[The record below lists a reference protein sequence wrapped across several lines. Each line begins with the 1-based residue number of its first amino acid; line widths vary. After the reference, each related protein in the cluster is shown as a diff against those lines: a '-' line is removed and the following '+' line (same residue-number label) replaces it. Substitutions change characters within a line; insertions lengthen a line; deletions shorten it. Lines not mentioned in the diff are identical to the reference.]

1 MELYDS
7 ARYGSVFNSIF
18 LSTEKS
24 ESGEHGTAGSKKDPK
39 AKQLQLLLEPNL
51 DRYEIASNASRFAVY
66 HAVRSIVLER
76 ETTTRATVS
85 SMRIIDTALDEPKSV
100 GRGDSGATQR
110 VPQIVLAGL
119 DSLYGI
125 IAETRQS
132 QPRIATKA
140 LRSLYDILQGQDPEG
155 MRHEP
160 DAVFGPLFD
169 LLLELSTVSSGPSAA
184 NGAWSSLACSTLLSL
199 AIAKGDTGRI
209 VRAVAAIL
217 MNSVYGSSTSG
228 NTSTTS
234 GGTVQMPQ
242 SVAKLQRTIFSM
254 ATGRATIADY
264 FRCGVPRGS
273 LIGEFRLPLESSTVH
288 SVASDGKFLYLV
300 TVKGLLKIGSGF
312 NGTQEGLIYG
322 AVTISNAKNELPG
335 WIGYSGGKLYYGRI
349 SKMMASSSGWTFQ
362 LYDPTTLTALGT
374 VQTAPIPAFQR
385 RYGQLFSDGDAICW
399 LGAVSDSIRDSTELD
414 DQEEDILVVKQLY
427 PPVATGPNNSSTSAG
442 GQPTGGESRPELRL
456 KLAKNRY
463 HTYGWAAFEEELVE
477 NGSMAA
483 PPPPPASIAPMPVLE
498 SNPTGAAIQSIS
510 CGKEFGLVLVDDGKV
525 LYWGRGTALGLKTSP
540 NVAGGAVG
548 CVMSAPK
555 ATVSMKLSELT
566 ALPKGVSCFRQVA
579 VGHEANHGLLLTGD
593 GTVYFTGTAKRGED
607 GELAKTNRRQPKA
620 IKPKRLNKLDGQTIT
635 FVACNNGT
643 SAFVTK
649 DGKLI
654 MYGKDTNYCE
664 PNGVVG
670 GLTDVVIRKV
680 ALGKAHCVAVDALGQ
695 LYTFGLNNK
704 GQCGRKFQRERN
716 VDELVTTNNQA
727 NAGTLTNGT
736 GAQTHPNALNTTN
749 STCNACH
756 SAPSAAAAHATD
768 PPVASSAAKC
778 GCGCGCCCHCG
789 NSGGTAGV
797 AGTANPIAATSN
809 DADTPRIVPVP
820 PQRVELPQHTGNG
833 DGRQRPPVVT
843 QIACGQ
849 HHSLVLT
856 SAGEVYSFGSNQYGQ
871 LGTGDLQA
879 PAGGRPHLVRFPNGA
894 GTIVSVAAGSN
905 HSVVLTSRGAVYTF
919 GNYHKGQLGR
929 EAPGGGGRTDGAG
942 EGNFFWHCA
951 PVAIESFGP
960 GTGRRASFIAASG
973 DQTYIKVE
981 ESLINGA
988 ALAKYSVT
996 ADRSTILLIPNNQS
1010 HLGGSIT
1017 IDRRTGHCRAHRM
1030 NQFDARVELN
1040 AGAQA
1045 GLKEAYR
1052 RNRWHF
1058 SFTLDPLFNVLWGYD
1073 AIRKRMLIFNPIA
1086 SELFRRKS
1094 KQQRKPSTQRAHEQ
1108 PSSCQVDGG
1117 EKGDPARYGTH
1128 ESLSVL
1134 SPEIALPQRWNGCEV
1149 PRFQLAL
1156 NLLACLDVLTE
1167 ATERLGATGQ
1177 WPPFEPT
1184 LDAGGS
1190 SSSPL
1195 DGNVNVNA
1203 SDWFT
1208 GSRSGAAF
1216 GSASGR
1222 QVKLCDL
1229 PPEDDL
1235 QEDDLP
1241 EHRSVLLT
1249 PTFGSGSI
1257 DEEVPAIPV
1266 LNRWNIGNADMS
1278 GNGFSPSNVASEGRF
1293 PFRTGR
1299 TKGSTS
1305 EQRIASTSN
1314 VQYRRKKGGG
1324 HATPSGGAAGSNQTL
1339 SSSCTE
1345 ESVIALCPISRR
1357 FATGVNRETFESLT
1371 ALLSWAWN
1379 AFRNLSGEQKRG
1391 GGGMK
1396 TFTTNPMTT
1405 NNAGLIGEAK
1415 LIVRLSF
1422 ICRVCLRLLRRY
1434 LNAIYHPTGSRS
1446 SEDDTDA
1453 HIEDQFR
1460 SDFSNP
1466 FGNPSHPTT
1475 GSPMSS
1481 STAHPMASSMTGT
1494 HQSLAMAVV
1503 EIRTLLIDILADRVT
1518 LPVMERSMRR
1528 RVCKAKREVLGECHR
1543 TFVRCFDIFYPTPPL
1558 KWEVLCRRL
1567 LLLRESDPGGIH
1579 AGPKP
1584 HVDRYRYSYGS
1595 SSSGGGTERC
1605 SGRLLLSAILAGLCQ
1620 PSVNLR
1626 VTFSI
1631 LMSSPAQAVPTGSAS
1646 TSRPQSTGSGALL
1659 ISRNRDLLASLIE
1672 QMTSTVGSGGTN
1684 SGGDAGGQSGVVG
1697 VPHLPDWH
1705 FRDVLELL
1713 LELVSDPVRR
1723 KLDRIGRHRRRGSS
1737 SSGSSNSNTSS
1748 ASSCRSSEG
1757 VEYDYELD
1765 DDEATDVT
1773 EGDGA
1778 PFPYRADEYDSEQG
1792 DGGKGWPMAK
1802 GYRHESLTEGDS
1814 EGEDEDSDQDEGQ
1827 DDDQNQERLLIRNG
1841 CRLLAKLLSEIIHHG
1856 CDPVDRERGERG
1868 GDQEETTQQP
1878 ATDLMVP
1885 PMAPMGGSNRLFST
1899 GSRFGKVD
1907 LGKTWNT
1914 GNFGPDAIA
1923 FTVDRAG
1930 ISIVGACVY
1939 SGSGSYE
1946 YQLELLYDSHHSTH
1960 SHTYSHSHRWE
1971 VLESIVGSYDQTAVR
1986 QHMAELRFN
1995 RAVLLKENHRYALRL
2010 CSQGA
2015 RTLSGDCGQSSL
2027 RGPCGTVTFRFY
2039 PCDLSFNGTT
2049 PARGQIPAILYYCT
2063 PVGGVAGF
2071 PHGGT
2076 NVANGRELGNCRTQ
2090 ARDLALEVARAIVGR
2105 CRELLTVAHE
2115 LALWTSAS
2123 PGMRAPSSSETSS
2136 TPSSS
2141 ASSGVIGGTAVGV
2154 MGAAG
2159 ASAVVGGGVAID
2171 SEHNITP
2178 IEEHM
2183 DVGATGLVGVLASN
2197 TAATTIERT
2206 RRTIGKVL
2214 PKGLLETLRGSSGT
2228 AGTPYDPYEIDS
2240 ASEATVGGI
2249 GGGVSGSGGAGSAG
2263 GSGGAAA
2270 AAAGVGMSAAN
2281 GNEMELPAGAASMVL
2296 AVPIRKRT
2304 VWDLFRARTTRS
2316 PSVVNC
2322 LFRYLLPLTLAQ
2334 LERCIRMDLKV
2345 SVEVLSMVQE
2355 ILPPITAL
2363 NELRRQRGSVG
2374 KCFAHMTHSSG
2385 PAGNGTTITS
2395 SATSMNTTSQHYCI
2409 LESDHPYKTAS
2420 LTAYR
2425 VRFPATVR
2433 WMCLTFDAQ
2442 CGTVQEE
2449 DRVKVKIPNRRSG
2462 SGSEKDSLDDWCTVR
2477 MYNTPARWA
2486 YGGPGRAMVLP
2497 GREVE
2502 ISLESCST
2510 YVNEPKQ
2517 QSYGFKCLVIGY
2529 ENADQ
2534 VPAGDHVDAQGIM
2547 EHAGAGTAAGGTL
2560 IALEHELAHL
2570 GGRCARNLLRKE
2582 LRFDDDPD
2590 DRLTEPEAATLE
2602 RYGTTLLAKGLM
2614 VPDAMLTIRNA
2625 LDCHLP
2631 VLEKNYEKQFLRDF
2645 IYVAAG
2651 SPGARLAAWLQPES
2665 RLDPSRCEIKIIS
2678 PQTPPLR
2685 AGWPS
2690 HFRLETRDQYGEE
2703 IFVPGIKIEVKA
2715 SLRRDTSV
2723 SAITPKVSPGTPTA
2737 ASTATAVPPS
2747 VPYEPTYKEK
2757 EKSCLQ
2763 AISAMRPYHGY
2774 SFEELRLYAA
2784 SVSSASTTTT
2794 ATTEILTANDLGKN
2808 KYGFVWT
2815 PMVAGAYELTLQI
2828 DGVPVVVEDEEEI
2841 YRLEVI
2847 DAGGAGGG
2855 AGGGGGG
2862 AGAGGTC
2869 AGGSGASGGL
2879 PKMLNGDKGLVSV
2892 GQGLKKVHPPTKL
2905 RKFLAKNSAG
2915 LRVRLHPTL
2924 QSEQIGVVRPNGIVA
2939 YGDEMENDDG
2949 VWVRLTAESIR
2960 EHCPASWFPVEAWC
2974 LQYNQHLG
2982 KTLLHPIVDT
2992 CTTKVLLEHTAA
3004 KEEPSVVD
3012 DTVEDI
3018 EADDDCEGEGEGE
3031 ENENTINYGDFR
3043 KAATAALSEV
3053 VGGGAKALQKWFH
3066 RSGTEGSMMDET
3078 GPNKSPHHQPPS
3090 AGLSQQ
3096 QQPQSNAQT
3105 QPQQPDLQQQSFQ
3118 QHLPKRAL
3126 SPSVAETLRAVFAAF
3141 LWHEGLVHDAMA
3153 CASFLKFHPTISKTA
3168 GIGLGPGAVG
3178 MANQSSELP
3187 IPAVLTREQKVL
3199 QRHSVEFSN
3208 ATLDALERSGNRCI
3222 MNRRHRGIGGGFAAL
3237 DGSNGQSSSVGSS
3250 AVPPVALR
3258 CLVHLWD
3265 QLGSNFVQ
3273 LVETNSNDKRN
3284 DDGKECG
3291 PIPGTGSGTGTVAIA
3306 PSSGAPLVASKSGLT
3321 LAATA
3326 GTGTTAAAA
3335 STTAPANGAAA
3346 DGSYCEL
3353 CRTILHSIPVT
3364 YHMRLAHPGCGRPA
3378 GGQGYNSNGVYCE
3391 GWAGDCGDGGHGVSS
3406 WYLLCE
3412 ACRKRYEGT
3421 TPVPLP
3427 VGPQAALSAAA
3438 ERRNEP
3444 PRSTLPSELFAMM
3457 KENAFFLLDLA
3468 PVESSACSGNAAGS
3482 SEASLTEVTDAS
3494 EWPTPSDRPACLSTF
3509 VDSEGAVQTTARF
3522 PSDGTP
3528 GSCYLP
3534 LSGGKFHRSVSMGQ
3548 GAGPSVV
3555 LRRRQRREDERS
3567 DANLLNH
3574 PSENLRRLVPM
3585 DVGAS
3590 LGGGGGGGGVDA
3602 AAATNSVQTGLLGRP
3617 AMVFILER
3625 HNLER
3630 LRRLLI
3636 RQLRRSLCHRYSL
3649 QGFNWLVRQLTEP
3662 IGLHDVMWWFV
3673 SALTTCD
3680 TDADPTDA
3688 DSELGL
3694 EHPAS
3699 SCEGH
3704 LGRGISRAL
3713 HAFLSTVSE
3722 LTLHFPLGSP
3732 LQRMAVQCFGLRFV
3746 PSDHQFLHRVNV
3758 FGNISRIL
3766 SKAEEEEERALEAQ
3780 SVRDHLLGGSD
3791 EAPIEVT
3798 LFQDVTDLYELTVSS
3813 RPALAQAL
3821 LDNST
3826 ETFWESDEEDRGK
3839 PKTIELIPGGRAA
3852 GSAAPGNGCQLTL
3865 IAVHVD
3871 NSRDVACKVT
3881 SLLLYGGSHLNSVTG
3896 TGELSLL
3903 RTIEIDP
3910 TACAWQTIPIA
3921 SSANGNTPTSGHYRL
3936 EIRGPDATLR
3946 IRQVKLYG
3954 TRTGHSAPAPI
3965 PTPRQVQS
3973 RLCEQETLRVFRLL
3987 TGQVFGKLLEE
3998 TSTLIG
4004 NGGNGAAAGGNGAGA
4019 NANSSSNGDACS
4031 TELSPLPSL
4040 SESIHDL
4047 REHAVGILFSRRKL
4061 SHLQK
4066 QIIVHVVQAIERET
4080 VKARDAWELLVA
4092 GEPANTATTYN
4103 DAYCFEML
4111 SMVLALSGSSVGRTY
4126 LSQQHHLLKDL
4137 LSLAHTGSDRVQRQV
4152 TALIRRILPELPS
4165 DGAAHSTADSAI
4177 TTNHSVDTDSE
4188 ALLDVL
4194 LALIAKSLQVQVK
4207 VKNGSN
4213 GNHQSASAAAA
4224 APPSSLG
4231 TTVVSLGSVTSS
4243 SSASQTLATGTGSVS
4258 RLQRYRWYLRGSI
4271 AAKQAESIIALV
4283 RDMASGK
4290 LSERWATACRAA
4302 VASCLLNVTQLE
4314 EEFRRSADA
4323 CIRTATLWLAL
4334 AALCVIDREQI
4345 DRLSSNQWHRQSE
4358 SNRPLCSN
4366 HDDEVTYAVLNCAL
4380 CGSLCA
4386 DCDRV
4391 LHLNRRARSHHRA
4404 VCKEEQDAIRVE
4416 LHESCGRA
4424 KLYWLWAVVDS
4435 RTLKGMLEFRGHDPA
4450 AGCATVPVTATG
4462 VGVCRFCGATGSSG
4476 LLALG
4481 NICPDAQ
4488 CQEYGAVS
4496 CTKVHQRC
4504 GHACGGILNEG
4515 QCLPCLV
4522 PNCQSE
4528 AGVVD
4533 PPGGQYAQPRL
4544 TQDGEDMC
4552 MICFTETLGTAPSIQ
4567 LRCGHVFHYHC
4578 CKTVLMRRWN
4588 GPRISFGFAQCPI
4601 CKVDIEHPSLEPFL
4615 APIVALRQDVKRKAL
4630 MRLEYE
4636 GLAKAVTADGTDPTR
4651 YAMERYAYY
4660 VCSQCGKAYYGGEAR
4675 CDAELG
4681 ENFNPQEL
4689 VCGGCS
4695 DVSKAKMCPKHGMDF
4710 LEYKCRY
4717 CCSVAVFF
4725 CFGTT
4730 HFCDT
4735 CHDDFQRLTNLPKGK
4750 LPRCPAGPKAT
4761 QLTGEE
4767 CPLHVVHPPTGEE
4780 FALGCGICRNA
4791 QTF

>member
-18 LSTEKS
+18 LSTETS
-24 ESGEHGTAGSKKDPK
+24 ESGEHGSAGSKKDPK

-100 GRGDSGATQR
+100 GRGESGATQR

-160 DAVFGPLFD
+160 DVVFGPLFD

-217 MNSVYGSSTSG
+217 MNSVYGSSSTGG
-228 NTSTTS
+228 NSSTTS

-349 SKMMASSSGWTFQ
+349 SKMLASSSGWTFQ
-362 LYDPTTLTALGT
+362 LYDPATLTALGT

-483 PPPPPASIAPMPVLE
+483 PPPPPPASIAPMPVLE

-736 GAQTHPNALNTTN
+736 GAQTHPNALNSTN

-756 SAPSAAAAHATD
+756 SAPSVAAAHATD
-768 PPVASSAAKC
+768 PPVAASAAKC

-833 DGRQRPPVVT
+833 DARQRPPIVT

-929 EAPGGGGRTDGAG
+929 EAPGGGDRMDGAG

-1086 SELFRRKS
+1086 SELYRRKS

-1134 SPEIALPQRWNGCEV
+1134 SPEIALPQRWNGSEV

-1208 GSRSGAAF
+1208 GSRSGGAF

-1229 PPEDDL
+1229 PPEDDP
-1235 QEDDLP
+1235 QEEDLP

-1305 EQRIASTSN
+1305 EQRIGSTSN

-1324 HATPSGGAAGSNQTL
+1324 QATPSGGAAGGNQTL
-1339 SSSCTE
+1339 GSSCTE
-1345 ESVIALCPISRR
+1345 ESVVALCPISRR

-1466 FGNPSHPTT
+1466 FGNTSHPTT

-1765 DDEATDVT
+1765 DDEATDVA
-1773 EGDGA
+1773 EGDGG

-1814 EGEDEDSDQDEGQ
+1814 DGEDEDSDQDEGQ

-1868 GDQEETTQQP
+1868 GDQEEATQQP

-2249 GGGVSGSGGAGSAG
+2249 GGGVSGSGGVGSAG

-2363 NELRRQRGSVG
+2363 NELRWQRGSVG

-2385 PAGNGTTITS
+2385 PVGNGTTITS

-2449 DRVKVKIPNRRSG
+2449 DRVKVKIPIRRSG
-2462 SGSEKDSLDDWCTVR
+2462 SGSDKDSLDDWCTVR

-2547 EHAGAGTAAGGTL
+2547 EHAGAGTGAGGTL

-2631 VLEKNYEKQFLRDF
+2631 VL
-2645 IYVAAG
+2645 
-2651 SPGARLAAWLQPES
+2651 
-2665 RLDPSRCEIKIIS
+2665 
-2678 PQTPPLR
+2678 
-2685 AGWPS
+2685 
-2690 HFRLETRDQYGEE
+2690 
-2703 IFVPGIKIEVKA
+2703 
-2715 SLRRDTSV
+2715 
-2723 SAITPKVSPGTPTA
+2723 
-2737 ASTATAVPPS
+2737 
-2747 VPYEPTYKEK
+2747 
-2757 EKSCLQ
+2757 
-2763 AISAMRPYHGY
+2763 
-2774 SFEELRLYAA
+2774 
-2784 SVSSASTTTT
+2784 
-2794 ATTEILTANDLGKN
+2794 
-2808 KYGFVWT
+2808 
-2815 PMVAGAYELTLQI
+2815 
-2828 DGVPVVVEDEEEI
+2828 
-2841 YRLEVI
+2841 
-2847 DAGGAGGG
+2847 
-2855 AGGGGGG
+2855 
-2862 AGAGGTC
+2862 
-2869 AGGSGASGGL
+2869 
-2879 PKMLNGDKGLVSV
+2879 
-2892 GQGLKKVHPPTKL
+2892 
-2905 RKFLAKNSAG
+2905 
-2915 LRVRLHPTL
+2915 
-2924 QSEQIGVVRPNGIVA
+2924 
-2939 YGDEMENDDG
+2939 
-2949 VWVRLTAESIR
+2949 
-2960 EHCPASWFPVEAWC
+2960 
-2974 LQYNQHLG
+2974 
-2982 KTLLHPIVDT
+2982 
-2992 CTTKVLLEHTAA
+2992 
-3004 KEEPSVVD
+3004 
-3012 DTVEDI
+3012 
-3018 EADDDCEGEGEGE
+3018 
-3031 ENENTINYGDFR
+3031 
-3043 KAATAALSEV
+3043 
-3053 VGGGAKALQKWFH
+3053 
-3066 RSGTEGSMMDET
+3066 
-3078 GPNKSPHHQPPS
+3078 
-3090 AGLSQQ
+3090 
-3096 QQPQSNAQT
+3096 
-3105 QPQQPDLQQQSFQ
+3105 
-3118 QHLPKRAL
+3118 
-3126 SPSVAETLRAVFAAF
+3126 
-3141 LWHEGLVHDAMA
+3141 
-3153 CASFLKFHPTISKTA
+3153 
-3168 GIGLGPGAVG
+3168 
-3178 MANQSSELP
+3178 
-3187 IPAVLTREQKVL
+3187 
-3199 QRHSVEFSN
+3199 
-3208 ATLDALERSGNRCI
+3208 
-3222 MNRRHRGIGGGFAAL
+3222 
-3237 DGSNGQSSSVGSS
+3237 
-3250 AVPPVALR
+3250 
-3258 CLVHLWD
+3258 
-3265 QLGSNFVQ
+3265 
-3273 LVETNSNDKRN
+3273 
-3284 DDGKECG
+3284 
-3291 PIPGTGSGTGTVAIA
+3291 
-3306 PSSGAPLVASKSGLT
+3306 
-3321 LAATA
+3321 
-3326 GTGTTAAAA
+3326 
-3335 STTAPANGAAA
+3335 
-3346 DGSYCEL
+3346 
-3353 CRTILHSIPVT
+3353 
-3364 YHMRLAHPGCGRPA
+3364 
-3378 GGQGYNSNGVYCE
+3378 
-3391 GWAGDCGDGGHGVSS
+3391 
-3406 WYLLCE
+3406 
-3412 ACRKRYEGT
+3412 
-3421 TPVPLP
+3421 
-3427 VGPQAALSAAA
+3427 
-3438 ERRNEP
+3438 
-3444 PRSTLPSELFAMM
+3444 
-3457 KENAFFLLDLA
+3457 
-3468 PVESSACSGNAAGS
+3468 
-3482 SEASLTEVTDAS
+3482 
-3494 EWPTPSDRPACLSTF
+3494 
-3509 VDSEGAVQTTARF
+3509 
-3522 PSDGTP
+3522 
-3528 GSCYLP
+3528 
-3534 LSGGKFHRSVSMGQ
+3534 
-3548 GAGPSVV
+3548 
-3555 LRRRQRREDERS
+3555 
-3567 DANLLNH
+3567 
-3574 PSENLRRLVPM
+3574 
-3585 DVGAS
+3585 
-3590 LGGGGGGGGVDA
+3590 
-3602 AAATNSVQTGLLGRP
+3602 
-3617 AMVFILER
+3617 
-3625 HNLER
+3625 
-3630 LRRLLI
+3630 
-3636 RQLRRSLCHRYSL
+3636 
-3649 QGFNWLVRQLTEP
+3649 
-3662 IGLHDVMWWFV
+3662 
-3673 SALTTCD
+3673 
-3680 TDADPTDA
+3680 
-3688 DSELGL
+3688 
-3694 EHPAS
+3694 
-3699 SCEGH
+3699 
-3704 LGRGISRAL
+3704 
-3713 HAFLSTVSE
+3713 
-3722 LTLHFPLGSP
+3722 
-3732 LQRMAVQCFGLRFV
+3732 
-3746 PSDHQFLHRVNV
+3746 
-3758 FGNISRIL
+3758 
-3766 SKAEEEEERALEAQ
+3766 
-3780 SVRDHLLGGSD
+3780 
-3791 EAPIEVT
+3791 
-3798 LFQDVTDLYELTVSS
+3798 
-3813 RPALAQAL
+3813 
-3821 LDNST
+3821 
-3826 ETFWESDEEDRGK
+3826 
-3839 PKTIELIPGGRAA
+3839 
-3852 GSAAPGNGCQLTL
+3852 
-3865 IAVHVD
+3865 
-3871 NSRDVACKVT
+3871 
-3881 SLLLYGGSHLNSVTG
+3881 
-3896 TGELSLL
+3896 
-3903 RTIEIDP
+3903 
-3910 TACAWQTIPIA
+3910 
-3921 SSANGNTPTSGHYRL
+3921 
-3936 EIRGPDATLR
+3936 
-3946 IRQVKLYG
+3946 
-3954 TRTGHSAPAPI
+3954 
-3965 PTPRQVQS
+3965 
-3973 RLCEQETLRVFRLL
+3973 
-3987 TGQVFGKLLEE
+3987 
-3998 TSTLIG
+3998 
-4004 NGGNGAAAGGNGAGA
+4004 
-4019 NANSSSNGDACS
+4019 
-4031 TELSPLPSL
+4031 
-4040 SESIHDL
+4040 
-4047 REHAVGILFSRRKL
+4047 
-4061 SHLQK
+4061 
-4066 QIIVHVVQAIERET
+4066 
-4080 VKARDAWELLVA
+4080 
-4092 GEPANTATTYN
+4092 
-4103 DAYCFEML
+4103 
-4111 SMVLALSGSSVGRTY
+4111 
-4126 LSQQHHLLKDL
+4126 
-4137 LSLAHTGSDRVQRQV
+4137 
-4152 TALIRRILPELPS
+4152 
-4165 DGAAHSTADSAI
+4165 
-4177 TTNHSVDTDSE
+4177 
-4188 ALLDVL
+4188 
-4194 LALIAKSLQVQVK
+4194 
-4207 VKNGSN
+4207 
-4213 GNHQSASAAAA
+4213 
-4224 APPSSLG
+4224 
-4231 TTVVSLGSVTSS
+4231 
-4243 SSASQTLATGTGSVS
+4243 
-4258 RLQRYRWYLRGSI
+4258 
-4271 AAKQAESIIALV
+4271 
-4283 RDMASGK
+4283 
-4290 LSERWATACRAA
+4290 
-4302 VASCLLNVTQLE
+4302 
-4314 EEFRRSADA
+4314 
-4323 CIRTATLWLAL
+4323 
-4334 AALCVIDREQI
+4334 
-4345 DRLSSNQWHRQSE
+4345 
-4358 SNRPLCSN
+4358 
-4366 HDDEVTYAVLNCAL
+4366 
-4380 CGSLCA
+4380 
-4386 DCDRV
+4386 
-4391 LHLNRRARSHHRA
+4391 
-4404 VCKEEQDAIRVE
+4404 
-4416 LHESCGRA
+4416 
-4424 KLYWLWAVVDS
+4424 
-4435 RTLKGMLEFRGHDPA
+4435 
-4450 AGCATVPVTATG
+4450 
-4462 VGVCRFCGATGSSG
+4462 
-4476 LLALG
+4476 
-4481 NICPDAQ
+4481 
-4488 CQEYGAVS
+4488 
-4496 CTKVHQRC
+4496 
-4504 GHACGGILNEG
+4504 
-4515 QCLPCLV
+4515 
-4522 PNCQSE
+4522 
-4528 AGVVD
+4528 
-4533 PPGGQYAQPRL
+4533 
-4544 TQDGEDMC
+4544 
-4552 MICFTETLGTAPSIQ
+4552 
-4567 LRCGHVFHYHC
+4567 
-4578 CKTVLMRRWN
+4578 
-4588 GPRISFGFAQCPI
+4588 
-4601 CKVDIEHPSLEPFL
+4601 
-4615 APIVALRQDVKRKAL
+4615 
-4630 MRLEYE
+4630 
-4636 GLAKAVTADGTDPTR
+4636 
-4651 YAMERYAYY
+4651 
-4660 VCSQCGKAYYGGEAR
+4660 
-4675 CDAELG
+4675 
-4681 ENFNPQEL
+4681 
-4689 VCGGCS
+4689 
-4695 DVSKAKMCPKHGMDF
+4695 
-4710 LEYKCRY
+4710 
-4717 CCSVAVFF
+4717 
-4725 CFGTT
+4725 
-4730 HFCDT
+4730 
-4735 CHDDFQRLTNLPKGK
+4735 
-4750 LPRCPAGPKAT
+4750 
-4761 QLTGEE
+4761 
-4767 CPLHVVHPPTGEE
+4767 
-4780 FALGCGICRNA
+4780 
-4791 QTF
+4791 

>member
-18 LSTEKS
+18 LSTETS
-24 ESGEHGTAGSKKDPK
+24 DTSDTAATAKKD
-39 AKQLQLLLEPNL
+39 AKSKLLLEPNL
-51 DRYEIASNASRFAVY
+51 DRYEIASNASRFGVY

-76 ETTTRATVS
+76 ETTARPTIA
-85 SMRIIDTALDEPKSV
+85 SMRIIDTALDEPKSI
-100 GRGDSGATQR
+100 GSGQSGANQR

-169 LLLELSTVSSGPSAA
+169 LLLELSTINSAPTAA
-184 NGAWSSLACSTLLSL
+184 NGSWSSLACSTLLSL

-209 VRAVAAIL
+209 VRSVSAIL
-217 MNSVYGSSTSG
+217 MNSVYGSTSTSAA
-228 NTSTTS
+228 
-234 GGTVQMPQ
+234 GGSVQMPQ

-254 ATGRATIADY
+254 ATGRASIADY

-273 LIGEFRLPLESSTVH
+273 LIGEFRLPLESAAVH
-288 SVASDGKFLYLV
+288 AVASDGKFLYLV
-300 TVKGLLKIGSGF
+300 TAKGLLKIGSGF

-322 AVTISNAKNELPG
+322 AVTITNAKNELPG

-349 SKMMASSSGWTFQ
+349 NKMAANNGWTFQ

-399 LGAVSDSIRDSTELD
+399 LGAVSDSVRDSTDLD

-427 PPVATGPNNSSTSAG
+427 PPMVSSSSG
-442 GQPTGGESRPELRL
+442 GSTQNDTRPELRL

-463 HTYGWAAFEEELVE
+463 HTYGWAAFEEELVD
-477 NGSMAA
+477 NGGYQQPPGGLA
-483 PPPPPASIAPMPVLE
+483 PPVLE
-498 SNPTGAAIQSIS
+498 SNPTGAGIQSIS

-525 LYWGRGTALGLKTSP
+525 LYWGRGTALGLKTSA
-540 NVAGGAVG
+540 NVSGAIG

-555 ATVSMKLSELT
+555 ATVSMKLNELT
-566 ALPKGVSCFRQVA
+566 ALPKGITCFRQVA

-680 ALGKAHCVAVDALGQ
+680 ALGKAHCVALDALGQ

-716 VDELVTTNNQA
+716 VDELMTTNTNNQA
-727 NAGTLTNGT
+727 NVGQLTNGT
-736 GAQTHPNALNTTN
+736 ATNQTNALNATN
-749 STCNACH
+749 APCNACH
-756 SAPSAAAAHATD
+756 ATPSVAHAE
-768 PPVASSAAKC
+768 PPAASGAKC

-789 NSGGTAGV
+789 NAGTGNST
-797 AGTANPIAATSN
+797 GTANPISSN
-809 DADTPRIVPVP
+809 DPDTPRIVPVP
-820 PQRVELPQHTGNG
+820 PQRVDLPHSGN
-833 DGRQRPPVVT
+833 DPRRPPIVT

-879 PAGGRPHLVRFPNGA
+879 PPGGRPHLVRFPNGA
-894 GTIVSVAAGSN
+894 GTVVSVAAGSN

-929 EAPGGGGRTDGAG
+929 EAPGGRLDSVSD
-942 EGNFFWHCA
+942 GNFFWHCG
-951 PVAIESFGP
+951 PVAIDSFGP

-1010 HLGGSIT
+1010 HLAGSIT

-1030 NQFDARVELN
+1030 NQFDARVELIASN
-1040 AGAQA
+1040 VSV
-1045 GLKEAYR
+1045 KEAYR

-1058 SFTLDPLFNVLWGYD
+1058 SFTLDPLFNVLWCYD

-1086 SELFRRKS
+1086 SELYRRKS
-1094 KQQRKPSTQRAHEQ
+1094 RRRHQ
-1108 PSSCQVDGG
+1108 PNQHAYQTDC
-1117 EKGDPARYGTH
+1117 EKGDQSRYGTH
-1128 ESLSVL
+1128 ETLTVL

-1184 LDAGGS
+1184 LDGSASGGS

-1208 GSRSGAAF
+1208 GSRNGGAATF
-1216 GSASGR
+1216 GSGR

-1229 PPEDDL
+1229 APDDDPQEEDV
-1235 QEDDLP
+1235 P

-1257 DEEVPAIPV
+1257 DEEVPAIPM
-1266 LNRWNIGNADMS
+1266 LNRWNIGNADVAS
-1278 GNGFSPSNVASEGRF
+1278 NGFPAPNVVSESRF

-1299 TKGSTS
+1299 AKGPTNGVAAGS
-1305 EQRIASTSN
+1305 
-1314 VQYRRKKGGG
+1314 VQYRRKKAGAGGG
-1324 HATPSGGAAGSNQTL
+1324 IGGTAGGTTHSHTL
-1339 SSSCTE
+1339 SNSCTE
-1345 ESVIALCPISRR
+1345 DSVVALCPISRR
-1357 FATGVNRETFESLT
+1357 FATGINRETFESLT

-1379 AFRNLSGEQKRG
+1379 AFRNLSGEQKKGSG
-1391 GGGMK
+1391 GGTK

-1434 LNAIYHPTGSRS
+1434 LNAIYHPTGSRT
-1446 SEDDTDA
+1446 SEDDADA
-1453 HIEDQFR
+1453 NIEDQLR
-1460 SDFSNP
+1460 SEFVNP
-1466 FGNPSHPTT
+1466 FGTPHQTT
-1475 GSPMSS
+1475 CSPMSS
-1481 STAHPMASSMTGT
+1481 STVHPMASSITGN

-1518 LPVMERSMRR
+1518 LPAMERSMRR
-1528 RVCKAKREVLGECHR
+1528 RVCKAKREVLAECHR

-1567 LLLRESDPGGIH
+1567 LLLRETDPGGIH
-1579 AGPKP
+1579 
-1584 HVDRYRYSYGS
+1584 R
-1595 SSSGGGTERC
+1595 TT
-1605 SGRLLLSAILAGLCQ
+1605 GRLLLSAILAGLCQ

-1631 LMSSPAQAVPTGSAS
+1631 LISPSQSAPVPTGSGS
-1646 TSRPQSTGSGALL
+1646 SRPQSTSSGALM

-1672 QMTSTVGSGGTN
+1672 QMTSTVGASN
-1684 SGGDAGGQSGVVG
+1684 SADTGGQSG

-1757 VEYDYELD
+1757 VDYDYELD
-1765 DDEATDVT
+1765 DDEATDLA
-1773 EGDGA
+1773 ENGGHDGGTFA
-1778 PFPYRADEYDSEQG
+1778 RDDYEHEQG
-1792 DGGKGWPMAK
+1792 DVGKGWPLSR
-1802 GYRHESLTEGDS
+1802 GYRNESLTEGDS
-1814 EGEDEDSDQDEGQ
+1814 DGEEDDSDQDESQ

-1841 CRLLAKLLSEIIHHG
+1841 CRLLAKLLSEIIH
-1856 CDPVDRERGERG
+1856 
-1868 GDQEETTQQP
+1868 Q
-1878 ATDLMVP
+1878 
-1885 PMAPMGGSNRLFST
+1885 APMGGSNRLFST

-1923 FTVDRAG
+1923 FTVDRSG

-2049 PARGQIPAILYYCT
+2049 PSRGQIPAILYYCT
-2063 PVGGVAGF
+2063 PAGGSSGF
-2071 PHGGT
+2071 PHGGM
-2076 NVANGRELGNCRTQ
+2076 NIGIGRELGNCRTQ

-2141 ASSGVIGGTAVGV
+2141 ASSGVVGIGGAGGV
-2154 MGAAG
+2154 IGSGGAG
-2159 ASAVVGGGVAID
+2159 GVVGGGVAID

-2178 IEEHM
+2178 IEEHL
-2183 DVGATGLVGVLASN
+2183 DVGSTGLVGVISSN
-2197 TAATTIERT
+2197 AAATTIERT

-2214 PKGLLETLRGSSGT
+2214 PKGLLETLRGSSGNAGSGIS

-2249 GGGVSGSGGAGSAG
+2249 VSGGSAGGG
-2263 GSGGAAA
+2263 GSGGASGSAA
-2270 AAAGVGMSAAN
+2270 GSGVGMSAAN
-2281 GNEMELPAGAASMVL
+2281 GNEMELPAGAAMVL

-2304 VWDLFRARTTRS
+2304 VWDLFRSRTTRS

-2345 SVEVLSMVQE
+2345 SVEVLSMVQD

-2363 NELRRQRGSVG
+2363 NELRRQRHVG
-2374 KCFAHMTHSSG
+2374 KCFTHMTNSG
-2385 PAGNGTTITS
+2385 ANATTTITS
-2395 SATSMNTTSQHYCI
+2395 SATSMNTTSPHYCI

-2449 DRVKVKIPNRRSG
+2449 DRVKVKIPNRRG
-2462 SGSEKDSLDDWCTVR
+2462 DRGNTGNEKDALDDWCTVR
-2477 MYNTPARWA
+2477 MYNTPSRWG

-2534 VPAGDHVDAQGIM
+2534 VPAGEHVDAH
-2547 EHAGAGTAAGGTL
+2547 HAIVEGASGTAGGTL

-2614 VPDAMLTIRNA
+2614 VPDAMLAIRNA

-2723 SAITPKVSPGTPTA
+2723 NAITPKVSPGTPT
-2737 ASTATAVPPS
+2737 TATPPS

-2784 SVSSASTTTT
+2784 NVSSASITTA

-2847 DAGGAGGG
+2847 DAAVHPVDCPRCI
-2855 AGGGGGG
+2855 A
-2862 AGAGGTC
+2862 ARR
-2869 AGGSGASGGL
+2869 
-2879 PKMLNGDKGLVSV
+2879 
-2892 GQGLKKVHPPTKL
+2892 VHPPTKL

-2939 YGDEMENDDG
+2939 YGDELENDDG

-2992 CTTKVLLEHTAA
+2992 CSTKVLLEHTTA
-3004 KEEPSVVD
+3004 KEEPLVA

-3018 EADDDCEGEGEGE
+3018 EADDCEGDGE

-3066 RSGTEGSMMDET
+3066 RSGTEGSFMDET
-3078 GPNKSPHHQPPS
+3078 TGQTKSPHHPS
-3090 AGLSQQ
+3090 ASPTQQQQQQQQ
-3096 QQPQSNAQT
+3096 QQPNVPHGQT
-3105 QPQQPDLQQQSFQ
+3105 QQQDLQQQSFH

-3168 GIGLGPGAVG
+3168 GIGIGGAPIGVG
-3178 MANQSSELP
+3178 NQAGELP

-3222 MNRRHRGIGGGFAAL
+3222 MNRRHRGIGAGFVAL
-3237 DGSNGQSSSVGSS
+3237 DGGGPSSTIVSNP
-3250 AVPPVALR
+3250 VPPVALR

-3284 DDGKECG
+3284 DDGHGGKECG
-3291 PIPGTGSGTGTVAIA
+3291 PLPAPVSNTGTAI
-3306 PSSGAPLVASKSGLT
+3306 PPASV
-3321 LAATA
+3321 
-3326 GTGTTAAAA
+3326 
-3335 STTAPANGAAA
+3335 P

-3353 CRTILHSIPVT
+3353 CRTVLHSIPVT

-3412 ACRKRYEGT
+3412 GCRKRYEGT

-3427 VGPQAALSAAA
+3427 VGPQTALSAAA
-3438 ERRNEP
+3438 DRRNEP

-3468 PVESSACSGNAAGS
+3468 PVESSACSTSTTGS

-3494 EWPTPSDRPACLSTF
+3494 EWPAPPDRPACLGTF
-3509 VDSEGAVQTTARF
+3509 VDSESSHQTAARF
-3522 PSDGTP
+3522 PNDGAP
-3528 GSCYLP
+3528 GSFLP

-3574 PSENLRRLVPM
+3574 PSENLRRLVPL
-3585 DVGAS
+3585 DVGVPI
-3590 LGGGGGGGGVDA
+3590 GGGA
-3602 AAATNSVQTGLLGRP
+3602 AGEASSNGTQAGLLGRP

-3649 QGFNWLVRQLTEP
+3649 QGFNWLLRQLTEP

-3673 SALTTCD
+3673 SALTTSD
-3680 TDADPTDA
+3680 LDVDPADA

-3766 SKAEEEEERALEAQ
+3766 SKSEEEEERALETQ
-3780 SVRDHLLGGSD
+3780 SVRDHLLGVTD

-3839 PKTIELIPGGRAA
+3839 PKTIELIPGGRA
-3852 GSAAPGNGCQLTL
+3852 GSSAPGAGCQLSL

-3910 TACAWQTIPIA
+3910 AACAWQTVPISA
-3921 SSANGNTPTSGHYRL
+3921 STTTSTPTSGHYRL

-3954 TRTGHSAPAPI
+3954 TRSGNPASSSVPSASSL

-4004 NGGNGAAAGGNGAGA
+4004 NSGNGVSNGSGA
-4019 NANSSSNGDACS
+4019 NVNSGSGEVCS

-4080 VKARDAWELLVA
+4080 VKARDAWELLLN
-4092 GEPANTATTYN
+4092 GEVNIPTTYN

-4165 DGAAHSTADSAI
+4165 DNVPHNTTDSSVP
-4177 TTNHSVDTDSE
+4177 NQHSVDTDSE

-4213 GNHQSASAAAA
+4213 GQHQQPSQQSV
-4224 APPSSLG
+4224 PPSSLA
-4231 TTVVSLGSVTSS
+4231 TTVVSLASVTSS
-4243 SSASQTLATGTGSVS
+4243 SSQILTTGTGSVS
-4258 RLQRYRWYLRGSI
+4258 RLQRHRWYLRGSI

-4290 LSERWATACRAA
+4290 LSERWATACRSA

-4314 EEFRRSADA
+4314 EEYRRSADT
-4323 CIRTATLWLAL
+4323 CICTATLWLAL

-4391 LHLNRRARSHHRA
+4391 LHLNRRTRNHHRA

-4435 RTLKGMLEFRGHDPA
+4435 RTLKGMLEFRGHDPS
-4450 AGCATVPVTATG
+4450 AGCSTVPVTATG

-4496 CTKVHQRC
+4496 CTKVHPRC
-4504 GHACGGILNEG
+4504 GHACGGIINEG

-4528 AGVVD
+4528 GD
-4533 PPGGQYAQPRL
+4533 SGQYGASMQPRL

>member
-7 ARYGSVFNSIF
+7 VRYGSVYNRIF
-18 LSTEKS
+18 LSS
-24 ESGEHGTAGSKKDPK
+24 ETSDSCDNGSGGGGSGSKKD
-39 AKQLQLLLEPNL
+39 AKSKLLLEPNL
-51 DRYEIASNASRFAVY
+51 DRYEVASNASRFAVY

-76 ETTTRATVS
+76 ETTARPAVS
-85 SMRIIDTALDEPKSV
+85 SMRIIDTALDEPKSI
-100 GRGDSGATQR
+100 GHAQSGASQR

-125 IAETRQS
+125 IVETRQS

-169 LLLELSTVSSGPSAA
+169 LLLELATTNSPPSAA
-184 NGAWSSLACSTLLSL
+184 SGAWSSLACSTLLSL
-199 AIAKGDTGRI
+199 AIAKGDTGRM

-217 MNSVYGSSTSG
+217 MNSAHGSINISPSGSS
-228 NTSTTS
+228 
-234 GGTVQMPQ
+234 VQMPQ

-264 FRCGVPRGS
+264 FRCGVPRGC

-288 SVASDGKFLYLV
+288 SVASDGKYLYLV
-300 TVKGLLKIGSGF
+300 TAKGLLKIGSGF

-322 AVTISNAKNELPG
+322 ALTITNTKNEIPG
-335 WIGYSGGKLYYGRI
+335 WIGYSGGKLYYGRTN
-349 SKMMASSSGWTFQ
+349 KLALNNGWTFQ

-374 VQTAPIPAFQR
+374 VQTAPIPAIQR
-385 RYGQLFSDGDAICW
+385 RYGQLFSDGEAICW
-399 LGAVSDSIRDSTELD
+399 LGAVSDSVRDPSDMD

-427 PPVATGPNNSSTSAG
+427 PPVPTTSSG
-442 GQPTGGESRPELRL
+442 GLTQNEQRPELRL

-463 HTYGWAAFEEELVE
+463 QTYGWAAFEEDLVD
-477 NGSMAA
+477 NVGIQQPSAGV
-483 PPPPPASIAPMPVLE
+483 SVLD
-498 SNPTGAAIQSIS
+498 SNPHGGTIQSIS
-510 CGKEFGLVLVDDGKV
+510 CGKEFGLVLADDGKV
-525 LYWGRGTALGLKTSP
+525 LYWGRGTALGLKTSA
-540 NVAGGAVG
+540 NVAGAVG
-548 CVMSAPK
+548 CVLSAPK
-555 ATVSMKLSELT
+555 ATISMKLNELS
-566 ALPKGVSCFRQVA
+566 ALPKGITCFRQVA

-649 DGKLI
+649 EGKLI

-716 VDELVTTNNQA
+716 VDELVCTNATNETTV
-727 NAGTLTNGT
+727 GTNTDRT
-736 GAQTHPNALNTTN
+736 GIIPLNHSNALN

-756 SAPSAAAAHATD
+756 STNPSATNTD
-768 PPVASSAAKC
+768 PPAAKC

-789 NSGGTAGV
+789 NSSGGVNAG
-797 AGTANPIAATSN
+797 ASNPISSN

-820 PQRVELPQHTGNG
+820 PQRVDLPHTGL
-833 DGRQRPPVVT
+833 DARRPPIVT

-879 PAGGRPHLVRFPNGA
+879 PPGGRPHFVRFPTGA

-919 GNYHKGQLGR
+919 GNHHKGQLGR
-929 EAPGGGGRTDGAG
+929 EPPTGRVDNASDGS
-942 EGNFFWHCA
+942 FFWHCA
-951 PVAIESFGP
+951 PVAIDSFGP

-973 DQTYIKVE
+973 DQTYVKVE

-996 ADRSTILLIPNNQS
+996 ANRSTILLIPNNQ
-1010 HLGGSIT
+1010 HHMAGSIT
-1017 IDRRTGHCRAHRM
+1017 IDRRTGHCRAHKT
-1030 NQFDARVELN
+1030 NQFDARVELSPTN
-1040 AGAQA
+1040 A
-1045 GLKEAYR
+1045 GLKEGFR

-1058 SFTLDPLFNVLWGYD
+1058 AFTLDPLFNVLWGYD

-1086 SELFRRKS
+1086 AELYRRKS
-1094 KQQRKPSTQRAHEQ
+1094 KRKHPPNLRAPDPADHTDSEKNDPSRYGAHE
-1108 PSSCQVDGG
+1108 P
-1117 EKGDPARYGTH
+1117 
-1128 ESLSVL
+1128 LSVL

-1167 ATERLGATGQ
+1167 STERLGPTGQ

-1184 LDAGGS
+1184 IDGTSTVGAT
-1190 SSSPL
+1190 SSPL

-1208 GSRSGAAF
+1208 GSRSGSAF
-1216 GSASGR
+1216 GSGR

-1229 PPEDDL
+1229 ASEDDP
-1235 QEDDLP
+1235 QEEDLP
-1241 EHRSVLLT
+1241 DQRSVLLT

-1257 DEEVPAIPV
+1257 DEEVPAIPA
-1266 LNRWNIGNADMS
+1266 LNRWNIGNVEVS
-1278 GNGFSPSNVASEGRF
+1278 GNGFSVSAAANDGRY

-1299 TKGSTS
+1299 VKPPTGS
-1305 EQRIASTSN
+1305 ASS
-1314 VQYRRKKGGG
+1314 VQYRRKKT
-1324 HATPSGGAAGSNQTL
+1324 A
-1339 SSSCTE
+1339 SSSGTTGGSHAFSNFCAE
-1345 ESVIALCPISRR
+1345 DSVLTLCPISRR
-1357 FATGVNRETFESLT
+1357 FATGINRETFESLT

-1379 AFRNLSGEQKRG
+1379 AFRNLSGEQKKG
-1391 GGGMK
+1391 SSGGMK
-1396 TFTTNPMTT
+1396 TFSTNPMTS

-1422 ICRVCLRLLRRY
+1422 ICRACLRLLRRY

-1446 SEDDTDA
+1446 TEDDAENHLD
-1453 HIEDQFR
+1453 DQLR
-1460 SDFSNP
+1460 SDFCSP
-1466 FGNPSHPTT
+1466 FGPSHQASC
-1475 GSPMSS
+1475 SPMSS
-1481 STAHPMASSMTGT
+1481 STTHPMSSSVAGS
-1494 HQSLAMAVV
+1494 HQSLALAVI

-1518 LPVMERSMRR
+1518 LPVMERTMRR
-1528 RVCKAKREVLGECHR
+1528 QLCKAKREVLAECHR

-1567 LLLRESDPGGIH
+1567 LLLQ
-1579 AGPKP
+1579 
-1584 HVDRYRYSYGS
+1584 RY
-1595 SSSGGGTERC
+1595 

-1631 LMSSPAQAVPTGSAS
+1631 LLSPSQAPPMAGPASS
-1646 TSRPQSTGSGALL
+1646 SRPQSTGSGAL
-1659 ISRNRDLLASLIE
+1659 IIARNRDLLASLIE
-1672 QMTSTVGSGGTN
+1672 QMTSASGGASN
-1684 SGGDAGGQSGVVG
+1684 SADVAGQSGAIGAHV
-1697 VPHLPDWH
+1697 PDWH
-1705 FRDVLELL
+1705 FRDVLEQL

-1723 KLDRIGRHRRRGSS
+1723 KLDRLGRHRRRGSS

-1757 VEYDYELD
+1757 VDYDYELD
-1765 DDEATDVT
+1765 DDEATDAA
-1773 EGDGA
+1773 ENGA
-1778 PFPYRADEYDSEQG
+1778 HDTVSGQTREDYGNEQVDAG
-1792 DGGKGWPMAK
+1792 NGQWPMVR
-1802 GYRHESLTEGDS
+1802 GYRKESLVDADS
-1814 EGEDEDSDQDEGQ
+1814 EGDDDDSDQDECQ
-1827 DDDQNQERLLIRNG
+1827 EDDQSHERLLIRNG

-1856 CDPVDRERGERG
+1856 CDPGDRERTDC
-1868 GDQEETTQQP
+1868 GDQEETAQQP

-1899 GSRFGKVD
+1899 GSRFGKID

-1923 FTVDRAG
+1923 FTVDRSG
-1930 ISIVGACVY
+1930 ISVVGACVY

-1946 YQLELLYDSHHSTH
+1946 YQLELLYDSHHSSH
-1960 SHTYSHSHRWE
+1960 SHTYTHSHRWE

-2049 PARGQIPAILYYCT
+2049 PSRGQIPAILYYCT
-2063 PVGGVAGF
+2063 PVGGSVGF
-2071 PHGGT
+2071 PHGG
-2076 NVANGRELGNCRTQ
+2076 VSGPNGRELGNCRTQ
-2090 ARDLALEVARAIVGR
+2090 ARDLALEVTRAIVGR

-2115 LALWTSAS
+2115 LALWSMAS
-2123 PGMRAPSSSETSS
+2123 PGMRAPSSSESSS

-2141 ASSGVIGGTAVGV
+2141 ASSGVVGGGIGLVG
-2154 MGAAG
+2154 GGNGAG
-2159 ASAVVGGGVAID
+2159 AGNGAGGVAID

-2178 IEEHM
+2178 IEEHL
-2183 DVGATGLVGVLASN
+2183 DVGSTGLVGVISSN
-2197 TAATTIERT
+2197 AAATTIERT

-2214 PKGLLETLRGSSGT
+2214 PKGLLETLRGSGGSGISSAST
-2228 AGTPYDPYEIDS
+2228 YDPYEIDS
-2240 ASEATVGGI
+2240 ASEATVGG
-2249 GGGVSGSGGAGSAG
+2249 VVAAGSGASG
-2263 GSGGAAA
+2263 GSTTGGAS
-2270 AAAGVGMSAAN
+2270 GVGNGSVGISAAN
-2281 GNEMELPAGAASMVL
+2281 GNEMELPASAAMVL

-2304 VWDLFRARTTRS
+2304 VGDLFRSRTTRS
-2316 PSVVNC
+2316 PSVVSC

-2345 SVEVLSMVQE
+2345 SVEVLTMVQE

-2363 NELRRQRGSVG
+2363 NELRRRNGA
-2374 KCFAHMTHSSG
+2374 KCFPHMANSG
-2385 PAGNGTTITS
+2385 SAVPATITS
-2395 SATSMNTTSQHYCI
+2395 SATCMNTTSQHYCI
-2409 LESDHPYKTAS
+2409 LESDHPYKTAG

-2425 VRFPATVR
+2425 VRFPSTVR

-2449 DRVKVKIPNRRSG
+2449 DRVKVKIPNRRG
-2462 SGSEKDSLDDWCTVR
+2462 AGSEKQPMDDWCTVR
-2477 MYNTPARWA
+2477 MYNVPSRWA

-2517 QSYGFKCLVIGY
+2517 QAYGFKCLVIGY

-2534 VPAGDHVDAQGIM
+2534 VPSGETVGDGSA
-2547 EHAGAGTAAGGTL
+2547 TSGGSL

-2602 RYGTTLLAKGLM
+2602 RYGATLLAKGLM

-2715 SLRRDTSV
+2715 SLRRDASLN
-2723 SAITPKVSPGTPTA
+2723 AITPKVSPGTPTA
-2737 ASTATAVPPS
+2737 TPPS

-2784 SVSSASTTTT
+2784 SMSSTSTSTS

-2815 PMVAGAYELTLQI
+2815 PIVAGAYELTLQI

-2847 DAGGAGGG
+2847 DAGGAS
-2855 AGGGGGG
+2855 GGGGG
-2862 AGAGGTC
+2862 
-2869 AGGSGASGGL
+2869 AGGSGASGML
-2879 PKMLNGDKGLVSV
+2879 PKMLTGEKGTPGV

-2939 YGDEMENDDG
+2939 YGDELENDDG

-2982 KTLLHPIVDT
+2982 KTLLHPIVDASS
-2992 CTTKVLLEHTAA
+2992 TKVLLEHTTA

-3012 DTVEDI
+3012 TAEDI
-3018 EADDDCEGEGEGE
+3018 EADDCDGEGE

-3066 RSGTEGSMMDET
+3066 RSGTEGSLLDET
-3078 GPNKSPHHQPPS
+3078 TQTKPS
-3090 AGLSQQ
+3090 HLQMSSNLVQQ
-3096 QQPQSNAQT
+3096 QQPQQQLSNSQQGQT
-3105 QPQQPDLQQQSFQ
+3105 PQQDLQQHQQQQSFQ

-3168 GIGLGPGAVG
+3168 GIGLGVG
-3178 MANQSSELP
+3178 PMGLGNQ
-3187 IPAVLTREQKVL
+3187 PAEMPMQTTVLTREQKVL

-3222 MNRRHRGIGGGFAAL
+3222 MNRRHRGIGAGFAAL
-3237 DGSNGQSSSVGSS
+3237 DGGGTSSSVGAS

-3284 DDGKECG
+3284 DDGHGAKELA
-3291 PIPGTGSGTGTVAIA
+3291 PGGGSLPANKNLAATTGSGTQ
-3306 PSSGAPLVASKSGLT
+3306 
-3321 LAATA
+3321 
-3326 GTGTTAAAA
+3326 AA
-3335 STTAPANGAAA
+3335 STASANGGTAA

-3353 CRTILHSIPVT
+3353 CRTVLHSIPVT

-3421 TPVPLP
+3421 TPAPLP
-3427 VGPQAALSAAA
+3427 VGSQAALSAAA

-3468 PVESSACSGNAAGS
+3468 PVESSACSGSTASTG
-3482 SEASLTEVTDAS
+3482 EASLTEVTDAF
-3494 EWPTPSDRPACLSTF
+3494 EWPAPPDRPACLSTF
-3509 VDSEGAVQTTARF
+3509 VVDSEVSQQTATRY
-3522 PSDGTP
+3522 PNDGTP
-3528 GSCYLP
+3528 SHFLP

-3574 PSENLRRLVPM
+3574 PSENLRRLVPLE
-3585 DVGAS
+3585 VGT
-3590 LGGGGGGGGVDA
+3590 LNGGGGGNGLPGGSGSNGTV
-3602 AAATNSVQTGLLGRP
+3602 GLLGRP

-3625 HNLER
+3625 HNLDR

-3649 QGFNWLVRQLTEP
+3649 QAFNWLLRQLTEP

-3673 SALTTCD
+3673 SALATND
-3680 TDADPTDA
+3680 ADVELTDAE
-3688 DSELGL
+3688 SELGL

-3704 LGRGISRAL
+3704 LSRGISRAL

-3732 LQRMAVQCFGLRFV
+3732 LQRIAVQCFGLRFV

-3766 SKAEEEEERALEAQ
+3766 SKSEEEEERALEAQ
-3780 SVRDHLLGGSD
+3780 SVRGHLLG
-3791 EAPIEVT
+3791 APDVAAIEVT

-3813 RPALAQAL
+3813 RPALTQAL

-3839 PKTIELIPGGRAA
+3839 PKTIELIPVGRA
-3852 GSAAPGNGCQLTL
+3852 GSGAPGVGCQLAL

-3881 SLLLYGGSHLNSVTG
+3881 SLLLYGGSHINNATG

-3910 TACAWQTIPIA
+3910 AACAWQTIPV
-3921 SSANGNTPTSGHYRL
+3921 SSSSSGAPGHGCTSGHHRL

-3954 TRTGHSAPAPI
+3954 TRSENPASSVAAPNVPALPL
-3965 PTPRQVQS
+3965 PRQVQS

-3998 TSTLIG
+3998 TSMLVAPAGGTNG
-4004 NGGNGAAAGGNGAGA
+4004 STGSTVNGGNG
-4019 NANSSSNGDACS
+4019 GDGCA

-4066 QIIVHVVQAIERET
+4066 QIIVHVVQAIECET
-4080 VKARDAWELLVA
+4080 VKARDAWESLLT
-4092 GEPANTATTYN
+4092 GEASTAITYN

-4165 DGAAHSTADSAI
+4165 DNVSHSTANSSSVGSGAI
-4177 TTNHSVDTDSE
+4177 SHSSVDTDSE

-4207 VKNGSN
+4207 VKNNGSN
-4213 GNHQSASAAAA
+4213 GHQQQPQQTSANSAAAPLA
-4224 APPSSLG
+4224 
-4231 TTVVSLGSVTSS
+4231 TTIVSLASVTP
-4243 SSASQTLATGTGSVS
+4243 ATSQILVTGTGGSS
-4258 RLQRYRWYLRGSI
+4258 RLQRHRWYLRGSI

-4290 LSERWATACRAA
+4290 LSERWAAACRAA

-4314 EEFRRSADA
+4314 EDYRRNADA

-4366 HDDEVTYAVLNCAL
+4366 HDDEVTFAVLNCAL

-4391 LHLNRRARSHHRA
+4391 LHLNRRTRNHHRA

-4435 RTLKGMLEFRGHDPA
+4435 RTLKGMLEFRGHDPS
-4450 AGCATVPVTATG
+4450 AGCSTVPVTATG

-4496 CTKVHQRC
+4496 CTKVHPRC
-4504 GHACGGILNEG
+4504 GHACGGIINES

-4528 AGVVD
+4528 MD
-4533 PPGGQYAQPRL
+4533 PGQYGAAGTLPRL

-4567 LRCGHVFHYHC
+4567 LRCGHVFHFHC

-4615 APIVALRQDVKRKAL
+4615 AAIVALRQDVKRKAL

>member
-18 LSTEKS
+18 LSTEMS
-24 ESGEHGTAGSKKDPK
+24 ESGDPATVAGSKKDTK
-39 AKQLQLLLEPNL
+39 AKLLLEPNL
-51 DRYEIASNASRFAVY
+51 DRYEIASNASCFAVY

-100 GRGDSGATQR
+100 GRGESGATQR

-169 LLLELSTVSSGPSAA
+169 LLLELSTINSAPSAA

-209 VRAVAAIL
+209 VRSVAAIL
-217 MNSVYGSSTSG
+217 MNSVYCGSTNGSSNS
-228 NTSTTS
+228 NTS
-234 GGTVQMPQ
+234 GGGGSVQMPQ

-273 LIGEFRLPLESSTVH
+273 LIGEFRLPLDSATVH

-322 AVTISNAKNELPG
+322 AVTISYGKNELPG

-349 SKMMASSSGWTFQ
+349 SKMMAANSGWTFQ

-427 PPVATGPNNSSTSAG
+427 PPAATTNSSTTSAG
-442 GQPTGGESRPELRL
+442 GQTTQTDTRPELRL

-463 HTYGWAAFEEELVE
+463 HTYGWAAFEEELVD
-477 NGSMAA
+477 NGGFQQLTAA
-483 PPPPPASIAPMPVLE
+483 PVPVLE
-498 SNPTGAAIQSIS
+498 SNPTGAGIQSIS

-525 LYWGRGTALGLKTSP
+525 LYWGRGTALGLKSSA
-540 NVAGGAVG
+540 NVAGGAAG
-548 CVMSAPK
+548 CLMSAPK
-555 ATVSMKLSELT
+555 ATVSMKLNELT
-566 ALPKGVSCFRQVA
+566 ALPKGVTCFRQVA

-620 IKPKRLNKLDGQTIT
+620 IKPKRLNKLDGQTVT

-716 VDELVTTNNQA
+716 GVYRVCAKQGPYRFLPYRISLSVDELMATNNQA
-727 NAGTLTNGT
+727 NAGTLMNGIT
-736 GAQTHPNALNTTN
+736 ANQPNALNSTN

-756 SAPSAAAAHATD
+756 TTPSATANTAD
-768 PPVASSAAKC
+768 PPVTSAAAKC

-789 NSGGTAGV
+789 NSGGTGNA
-797 AGTANPIAATSN
+797 ANPISSN
-809 DADTPRIVPVP
+809 DPDTPRIVPVP
-820 PQRVELPQHTGNG
+820 PQRVDLPHSGN
-833 DGRQRPPVVT
+833 DPRRPPIVT

-879 PAGGRPHLVRFPNGA
+879 PAGGRPHLVRFPNGS

-929 EAPGGGGRTDGAG
+929 EAPEGRLDSASD
-942 EGNFFWHCA
+942 GNFFWHCG

-996 ADRSTILLIPNNQS
+996 ADRSTICKCLVRNAVVLIPNNQS
-1010 HLGGSIT
+1010 HLGGLIT
-1017 IDRRTGHCRAHRM
+1017 IDRRTGHCRAHRV

-1040 AGAQA
+1040 SAQICV
-1045 GLKEAYR
+1045 KEAYR

-1094 KQQRKPSTQRAHEQ
+1094 KRKATQRGHDQ
-1108 PSSCQVDGG
+1108 PSSSYQMDG
-1117 EKGDPARYGTH
+1117 EKIDPARYGTH

-1167 ATERLGATGQ
+1167 ATERLGAAGQ

-1184 LDAGGS
+1184 LDGASGGS

-1208 GSRSGAAF
+1208 GSRSGAF

-1229 PPEDDL
+1229 PPEDDP
-1235 QEDDLP
+1235 QEEDLP

-1257 DEEVPAIPV
+1257 DEEIPAIPV
-1266 LNRWNIGNADMS
+1266 LNRWNIGNADMA
-1278 GNGFSPSNVASEGRF
+1278 GNGFGVTNVASEGRF
-1293 PFRTGR
+1293 PLRMGR
-1299 TKGSTS
+1299 TKGPNS
-1305 EQRIASTSN
+1305 ERVGSPSN
-1314 VQYRRKKGGG
+1314 VQYRRKKPGTAGG
-1324 HATPSGGAAGSNQTL
+1324 SNGAAGNQTL
-1339 SSSCTE
+1339 SNSCTE
-1345 ESVIALCPISRR
+1345 ESVVALCPISRR

-1379 AFRNLSGEQKRG
+1379 AFRNLSGEQKK

-1453 HIEDQFR
+1453 HIEDQLR
-1460 SDFSNP
+1460 SDFANP
-1466 FGNPSHPTT
+1466 FGTPHQAT

-1481 STAHPMASSMTGT
+1481 STAHPMASSMTGN

-1579 AGPKP
+1579 GGPKP
-1584 HVDRYRYSYGS
+1584 QVDRYRYSYGS
-1595 SSSGGGTERC
+1595 SSSSGTERY

-1631 LMSSPAQAVPTGSAS
+1631 LMSSPPQTAPTATTS
-1646 TSRPQSTGSGALL
+1646 SRPQSTGSGALL

-1672 QMTSTVGSGGTN
+1672 QMTSTVGSTLN
-1684 SGGDAGGQSGVVG
+1684 SVVDAGGQSGVT

-1713 LELVSDPVRR
+1713 LELVSEPVRR

-1757 VEYDYELD
+1757 VDYDYELD
-1765 DDEATDVT
+1765 DDEVTDVT
-1773 EGDGA
+1773 EHGGQEGG
-1778 PFPYRADEYDSEQG
+1778 PFPRDDYDRDEQG
-1792 DGGKGWPMAK
+1792 DVGKGWPMAK
-1802 GYRHESLTEGDS
+1802 GYRNESLTEGDS
-1814 EGEDEDSDQDEGQ
+1814 DGEDDDSDQDENQ

-1868 GDQEETTQQP
+1868 DQEEAVQQP

-1995 RAVLLKENHRYALRL
+1995 RAVQLKENHRYALRL

-2027 RGPCGTVTFRFY
+2027 RGPCGSVTFRFY

-2063 PVGGVAGF
+2063 PVGGVSGF

-2076 NVANGRELGNCRTQ
+2076 HVGTGRELGNCRTQ

-2105 CRELLTVAHE
+2105 CRELMTVAHE

-2141 ASSGVIGGTAVGV
+2141 ASSGVVGIGGTVGV
-2154 MGAAG
+2154 IAG
-2159 ASAVVGGGVAID
+2159 TSGVVGGGVAID

-2183 DVGATGLVGVLASN
+2183 DVGSTGLVGVLTSN

-2228 AGTPYDPYEIDS
+2228 GGSGISPGTPYDPYEIDS

-2249 GGGVSGSGGAGSAG
+2249 VSGGGGGSAAAACASGSGGV
-2263 GSGGAAA
+2263 
-2270 AAAGVGMSAAN
+2270 GVGMSAAN
-2281 GNEMELPAGAASMVL
+2281 GNEMELPAGTASMVL

-2322 LFRYLLPLTLAQ
+2322 LFRPAGTLHSDGF
-2334 LERCIRMDLKV
+2334 EGV

-2363 NELRRQRGSVG
+2363 NELRRQRNVG
-2374 KCFAHMTHSSG
+2374 KCFAHMSNSG
-2385 PAGNGTTITS
+2385 PNAGTTITS

-2449 DRVKVKIPNRRSG
+2449 DRVKVKIPNRRGG
-2462 SGSEKDSLDDWCTVR
+2462 SSTGNEKDSLDDWCTVR
-2477 MYNTPARWA
+2477 MYNTPSRWS
-2486 YGGPGRAMVLP
+2486 YGGPSRAMVLP

-2534 VPAGDHVDAQGIM
+2534 VPANDHVDTHAAHAIV
-2547 EHAGAGTAAGGTL
+2547 EHGNTGTGAGGTL

-2631 VLEKNYEKQFLRDF
+2631 VL
-2645 IYVAAG
+2645 
-2651 SPGARLAAWLQPES
+2651 
-2665 RLDPSRCEIKIIS
+2665 
-2678 PQTPPLR
+2678 
-2685 AGWPS
+2685 
-2690 HFRLETRDQYGEE
+2690 
-2703 IFVPGIKIEVKA
+2703 
-2715 SLRRDTSV
+2715 
-2723 SAITPKVSPGTPTA
+2723 
-2737 ASTATAVPPS
+2737 
-2747 VPYEPTYKEK
+2747 
-2757 EKSCLQ
+2757 
-2763 AISAMRPYHGY
+2763 
-2774 SFEELRLYAA
+2774 
-2784 SVSSASTTTT
+2784 
-2794 ATTEILTANDLGKN
+2794 
-2808 KYGFVWT
+2808 
-2815 PMVAGAYELTLQI
+2815 
-2828 DGVPVVVEDEEEI
+2828 
-2841 YRLEVI
+2841 
-2847 DAGGAGGG
+2847 
-2855 AGGGGGG
+2855 
-2862 AGAGGTC
+2862 
-2869 AGGSGASGGL
+2869 
-2879 PKMLNGDKGLVSV
+2879 
-2892 GQGLKKVHPPTKL
+2892 
-2905 RKFLAKNSAG
+2905 
-2915 LRVRLHPTL
+2915 
-2924 QSEQIGVVRPNGIVA
+2924 
-2939 YGDEMENDDG
+2939 
-2949 VWVRLTAESIR
+2949 
-2960 EHCPASWFPVEAWC
+2960 
-2974 LQYNQHLG
+2974 
-2982 KTLLHPIVDT
+2982 
-2992 CTTKVLLEHTAA
+2992 
-3004 KEEPSVVD
+3004 
-3012 DTVEDI
+3012 
-3018 EADDDCEGEGEGE
+3018 
-3031 ENENTINYGDFR
+3031 
-3043 KAATAALSEV
+3043 
-3053 VGGGAKALQKWFH
+3053 
-3066 RSGTEGSMMDET
+3066 
-3078 GPNKSPHHQPPS
+3078 
-3090 AGLSQQ
+3090 
-3096 QQPQSNAQT
+3096 
-3105 QPQQPDLQQQSFQ
+3105 
-3118 QHLPKRAL
+3118 
-3126 SPSVAETLRAVFAAF
+3126 
-3141 LWHEGLVHDAMA
+3141 
-3153 CASFLKFHPTISKTA
+3153 
-3168 GIGLGPGAVG
+3168 
-3178 MANQSSELP
+3178 
-3187 IPAVLTREQKVL
+3187 
-3199 QRHSVEFSN
+3199 
-3208 ATLDALERSGNRCI
+3208 
-3222 MNRRHRGIGGGFAAL
+3222 
-3237 DGSNGQSSSVGSS
+3237 
-3250 AVPPVALR
+3250 
-3258 CLVHLWD
+3258 
-3265 QLGSNFVQ
+3265 
-3273 LVETNSNDKRN
+3273 
-3284 DDGKECG
+3284 
-3291 PIPGTGSGTGTVAIA
+3291 
-3306 PSSGAPLVASKSGLT
+3306 
-3321 LAATA
+3321 
-3326 GTGTTAAAA
+3326 
-3335 STTAPANGAAA
+3335 
-3346 DGSYCEL
+3346 
-3353 CRTILHSIPVT
+3353 
-3364 YHMRLAHPGCGRPA
+3364 
-3378 GGQGYNSNGVYCE
+3378 
-3391 GWAGDCGDGGHGVSS
+3391 
-3406 WYLLCE
+3406 
-3412 ACRKRYEGT
+3412 
-3421 TPVPLP
+3421 
-3427 VGPQAALSAAA
+3427 
-3438 ERRNEP
+3438 
-3444 PRSTLPSELFAMM
+3444 
-3457 KENAFFLLDLA
+3457 
-3468 PVESSACSGNAAGS
+3468 
-3482 SEASLTEVTDAS
+3482 
-3494 EWPTPSDRPACLSTF
+3494 
-3509 VDSEGAVQTTARF
+3509 
-3522 PSDGTP
+3522 
-3528 GSCYLP
+3528 
-3534 LSGGKFHRSVSMGQ
+3534 
-3548 GAGPSVV
+3548 
-3555 LRRRQRREDERS
+3555 
-3567 DANLLNH
+3567 
-3574 PSENLRRLVPM
+3574 
-3585 DVGAS
+3585 
-3590 LGGGGGGGGVDA
+3590 
-3602 AAATNSVQTGLLGRP
+3602 
-3617 AMVFILER
+3617 
-3625 HNLER
+3625 
-3630 LRRLLI
+3630 
-3636 RQLRRSLCHRYSL
+3636 
-3649 QGFNWLVRQLTEP
+3649 
-3662 IGLHDVMWWFV
+3662 
-3673 SALTTCD
+3673 
-3680 TDADPTDA
+3680 
-3688 DSELGL
+3688 
-3694 EHPAS
+3694 
-3699 SCEGH
+3699 
-3704 LGRGISRAL
+3704 
-3713 HAFLSTVSE
+3713 
-3722 LTLHFPLGSP
+3722 
-3732 LQRMAVQCFGLRFV
+3732 
-3746 PSDHQFLHRVNV
+3746 
-3758 FGNISRIL
+3758 
-3766 SKAEEEEERALEAQ
+3766 
-3780 SVRDHLLGGSD
+3780 
-3791 EAPIEVT
+3791 
-3798 LFQDVTDLYELTVSS
+3798 
-3813 RPALAQAL
+3813 
-3821 LDNST
+3821 
-3826 ETFWESDEEDRGK
+3826 
-3839 PKTIELIPGGRAA
+3839 
-3852 GSAAPGNGCQLTL
+3852 
-3865 IAVHVD
+3865 
-3871 NSRDVACKVT
+3871 
-3881 SLLLYGGSHLNSVTG
+3881 
-3896 TGELSLL
+3896 
-3903 RTIEIDP
+3903 
-3910 TACAWQTIPIA
+3910 
-3921 SSANGNTPTSGHYRL
+3921 
-3936 EIRGPDATLR
+3936 
-3946 IRQVKLYG
+3946 
-3954 TRTGHSAPAPI
+3954 
-3965 PTPRQVQS
+3965 
-3973 RLCEQETLRVFRLL
+3973 
-3987 TGQVFGKLLEE
+3987 
-3998 TSTLIG
+3998 
-4004 NGGNGAAAGGNGAGA
+4004 
-4019 NANSSSNGDACS
+4019 
-4031 TELSPLPSL
+4031 
-4040 SESIHDL
+4040 
-4047 REHAVGILFSRRKL
+4047 
-4061 SHLQK
+4061 
-4066 QIIVHVVQAIERET
+4066 
-4080 VKARDAWELLVA
+4080 
-4092 GEPANTATTYN
+4092 
-4103 DAYCFEML
+4103 
-4111 SMVLALSGSSVGRTY
+4111 
-4126 LSQQHHLLKDL
+4126 
-4137 LSLAHTGSDRVQRQV
+4137 
-4152 TALIRRILPELPS
+4152 
-4165 DGAAHSTADSAI
+4165 
-4177 TTNHSVDTDSE
+4177 
-4188 ALLDVL
+4188 
-4194 LALIAKSLQVQVK
+4194 
-4207 VKNGSN
+4207 
-4213 GNHQSASAAAA
+4213 
-4224 APPSSLG
+4224 
-4231 TTVVSLGSVTSS
+4231 
-4243 SSASQTLATGTGSVS
+4243 
-4258 RLQRYRWYLRGSI
+4258 
-4271 AAKQAESIIALV
+4271 
-4283 RDMASGK
+4283 
-4290 LSERWATACRAA
+4290 
-4302 VASCLLNVTQLE
+4302 
-4314 EEFRRSADA
+4314 
-4323 CIRTATLWLAL
+4323 
-4334 AALCVIDREQI
+4334 
-4345 DRLSSNQWHRQSE
+4345 
-4358 SNRPLCSN
+4358 
-4366 HDDEVTYAVLNCAL
+4366 
-4380 CGSLCA
+4380 
-4386 DCDRV
+4386 
-4391 LHLNRRARSHHRA
+4391 
-4404 VCKEEQDAIRVE
+4404 
-4416 LHESCGRA
+4416 
-4424 KLYWLWAVVDS
+4424 
-4435 RTLKGMLEFRGHDPA
+4435 
-4450 AGCATVPVTATG
+4450 
-4462 VGVCRFCGATGSSG
+4462 
-4476 LLALG
+4476 
-4481 NICPDAQ
+4481 
-4488 CQEYGAVS
+4488 
-4496 CTKVHQRC
+4496 
-4504 GHACGGILNEG
+4504 
-4515 QCLPCLV
+4515 
-4522 PNCQSE
+4522 
-4528 AGVVD
+4528 
-4533 PPGGQYAQPRL
+4533 
-4544 TQDGEDMC
+4544 
-4552 MICFTETLGTAPSIQ
+4552 
-4567 LRCGHVFHYHC
+4567 
-4578 CKTVLMRRWN
+4578 
-4588 GPRISFGFAQCPI
+4588 
-4601 CKVDIEHPSLEPFL
+4601 
-4615 APIVALRQDVKRKAL
+4615 
-4630 MRLEYE
+4630 
-4636 GLAKAVTADGTDPTR
+4636 
-4651 YAMERYAYY
+4651 
-4660 VCSQCGKAYYGGEAR
+4660 
-4675 CDAELG
+4675 
-4681 ENFNPQEL
+4681 
-4689 VCGGCS
+4689 
-4695 DVSKAKMCPKHGMDF
+4695 
-4710 LEYKCRY
+4710 
-4717 CCSVAVFF
+4717 
-4725 CFGTT
+4725 
-4730 HFCDT
+4730 
-4735 CHDDFQRLTNLPKGK
+4735 
-4750 LPRCPAGPKAT
+4750 
-4761 QLTGEE
+4761 
-4767 CPLHVVHPPTGEE
+4767 
-4780 FALGCGICRNA
+4780 
-4791 QTF
+4791 

>member
-1 MELYDS
+1 
-7 ARYGSVFNSIF
+7 
-18 LSTEKS
+18 
-24 ESGEHGTAGSKKDPK
+24 
-39 AKQLQLLLEPNL
+39 
-51 DRYEIASNASRFAVY
+51 
-66 HAVRSIVLER
+66 
-76 ETTTRATVS
+76 
-85 SMRIIDTALDEPKSV
+85 
-100 GRGDSGATQR
+100 

-414 DQEEDILVVKQLY
+414 DQEEDILVVKQL
-427 PPVATGPNNSSTSAG
+427 
-442 GQPTGGESRPELRL
+442 RPELRL

-525 LYWGRGTALGLKTSP
+525 LYWGRGTALGLKT
-540 NVAGGAVG
+540 
-548 CVMSAPK
+548 APK

-716 VDELVTTNNQA
+716 GECGFKSVIMSVLSSNDFFTSQFLFPVDELVTTNNQA

-996 ADRSTILLIPNNQS
+996 ADRSTICESLHHAYVKLDTKLCFFYLHSAYSQQS
-1010 HLGGSIT
+1010 VTPGWLNY
-1017 IDRRTGHCRAHRM
+1017 DRSAHR
-1030 NQFDARVELN
+1030 ALP
-1040 AGAQA
+1040 GAQDEPVRCTCGAERRCA
-1045 GLKEAYR
+1045 GRAEGSVSKKSVALFVHTRPAVQRAVGLRRDPEAYA
-1052 RNRWHF
+1052 H
-1058 SFTLDPLFNVLWGYD
+1058 
-1073 AIRKRMLIFNPIA
+1073 FNPIA

-1208 GSRSGAAF
+1208 GSRSGAGNRAESDSCFDHSRCLISTF

-1415 LIVRLSF
+1415 VRRSLVYSF
-1422 ICRVCLRLLRRY
+1422 LCLRLLRRY

-1567 LLLRESDPGGIH
+1567 L
-1579 AGPKP
+1579 
-1584 HVDRYRYSYGS
+1584 
-1595 SSSGGGTERC
+1595 GGGTERC

-1672 QMTSTVGSGGTN
+1672 QMTSTVG
-1684 SGGDAGGQSGVVG
+1684 VVG

-1723 KLDRIGRHRRRGSS
+1723 KLDRIGRHRR
-1737 SSGSSNSNTSS
+1737 
-1748 ASSCRSSEG
+1748 
-1757 VEYDYELD
+1757 
-1765 DDEATDVT
+1765 
-1773 EGDGA
+1773 
-1778 PFPYRADEYDSEQG
+1778 Q
-1792 DGGKGWPMAK
+1792 
-1802 GYRHESLTEGDS
+1802 
-1814 EGEDEDSDQDEGQ
+1814 DEDSDQDEGQ

-1856 CDPVDRERGERG
+1856 CDP
-1868 GDQEETTQQP
+1868 QP

-2123 PGMRAPSSSETSS
+2123 PGMR
-2136 TPSSS
+2136 
-2141 ASSGVIGGTAVGV
+2141 
-2154 MGAAG
+2154 
-2159 ASAVVGGGVAID
+2159 GGVAID

-2477 MYNTPARWA
+2477 ISSLLSLFGRSRSASSGAAAATAGGPSCRNRTSLRATICRCHRRPVNRSCRAVSGVAVCDSSLPRRSPHTRSTSLSRSFGKTRFHYHNHFSSVPLCIAPNIPLPMHTKHSRAHQQGFLLLLLLVLLFKIPFTLRAGNRCCVPEFCTPRLIVTCRDLVSGPARVCFV
-2486 YGGPGRAMVLP
+2486 YPLLDCDHFTRQLP
-2497 GREVE
+2497 SNHCFGVE
-2502 ISLESCST
+2502 GLST
-2510 YVNEPKQ
+2510 T
-2517 QSYGFKCLVIGY
+2517 
-2529 ENADQ
+2529 
-2534 VPAGDHVDAQGIM
+2534 VPHT
-2547 EHAGAGTAAGGTL
+2547 HTL
-2560 IALEHELAHL
+2560 IKHQ
-2570 GGRCARNLLRKE
+2570 R
-2582 LRFDDDPD
+2582 
-2590 DRLTEPEAATLE
+2590 E
-2602 RYGTTLLAKGLM
+2602 REQTGSRTAS
-2614 VPDAMLTIRNA
+2614 DW
-2625 LDCHLP
+2625 C
-2631 VLEKNYEKQFLRDF
+2631 KQFLRDF

-2703 IFVPGIKIEVKA
+2703 IFVPGIKVGSGIEVKA

-2841 YRLEVI
+2841 YRLE
-2847 DAGGAGGG
+2847 
-2855 AGGGGGG
+2855 
-2862 AGAGGTC
+2862 
-2869 AGGSGASGGL
+2869 
-2879 PKMLNGDKGLVSV
+2879 MLNGDKGLVSV

-3326 GTGTTAAAA
+3326 GT
-3335 STTAPANGAAA
+3335 AA

-3871 NSRDVACKVT
+3871 NSRDVT

>member
-7 ARYGSVFNSIF
+7 ARYGSVFGNIF
-18 LSTEKS
+18 LSTEAS
-24 ESGEHGTAGSKKDPK
+24 DPGDGGPGPAGPKKDSK
-39 AKQLQLLLEPNL
+39 AALLLEPTL
-51 DRYEIASNASRFAVY
+51 DRYEVAANASRFAVY

-76 ETTTRATVS
+76 ETTTRRTVA
-85 SMRIIDTALDEPKSV
+85 SMRIIDTALDEPKSI
-100 GRGDSGATQR
+100 GSSSAQAGAGSR

-125 IAETRQS
+125 IAETRHS

-140 LRSLYDILQGQDPEG
+140 LRSLYDILQGQVPEG

-169 LLLELSTVSSGPSAA
+169 LLLELATTTSPSSTAP
-184 NGAWSSLACSTLLSL
+184 GAWSSLACSTLLSL

-217 MNSVYGSSTSG
+217 MSSAHGSATGGSF
-228 NTSTTS
+228 NA
-234 GGTVQMPQ
+234 GGTGTPASGCVQMPQ
-242 SVAKLQRTIFSM
+242 SVAKLQRTVFSM

-264 FRCGVPRGS
+264 FRCGIPRGC
-273 LIGEFRLPLESSTVH
+273 LIGEFRLPLESSTVY

-300 TVKGLLKIGSGF
+300 TAKGVLKIGSGF
-312 NGTQEGLIYG
+312 SGTQEGLIYG
-322 AVTISNAKNELPG
+322 AVTIAMAKNELPG
-335 WIGYSGGKLYYGRI
+335 WIGYAGGKLYYGRI
-349 SKMMASSSGWTFQ
+349 SKGNVNNGWTFQ

-374 VQTAPIPAFQR
+374 VQTAPIPMLQR
-385 RYGQLFSDGDAICW
+385 RFGQLFSDGDAICW
-399 LGAVSDSIRDSTELD
+399 LGAVSDSLRDGPEVE

-427 PPVATGPNNSSTSAG
+427 PPAPSA
-442 GQPTGGESRPELRL
+442 QPGSIPGASDVRPELRL

-463 HTYGWAAFEEELVE
+463 HTYGWAAFEEELGE
-477 NGSMAA
+477 NSATAVGAGVPGAGPHSTTVVSPPILDGGNPQQGGS
-483 PPPPPASIAPMPVLE
+483 
-498 SNPTGAAIQSIS
+498 IQSIS
-510 CGKEFGLVLVDDGKV
+510 CGKEFGLVLVEDGSVSGGKV
-525 LYWGRGTALGLKTSP
+525 FYWGRSTALGLKLSV
-540 NVAGGAVG
+540 NMAGASG
-548 CVMSAPK
+548 CVMGAPK
-555 ATVSMKLSELT
+555 ATVTMKLTELT
-566 ALPKGVSCFRQVA
+566 ALPKGISYFRQVA
-579 VGHEANHGLLLTGD
+579 VGHEANHGLLLTND

-620 IKPKRLNKLDGQTIT
+620 IKPKRLNKLDGHSVT

-649 DGKLI
+649 EGKLI
-654 MYGKDTNYCE
+654 MYGKDANYCE

-670 GLTDVVIRKV
+670 GLADVVIRKV

-716 VDELVTTNNQA
+716 ADETVTANNPSVI
-727 NAGTLTNGT
+727 TNGQPSSVPPST
-736 GAQTHPNALNTTN
+736 G

-756 SAPSAAAAHATD
+756 AVTMAPSTLEPPATATPAATAAT
-768 PPVASSAAKC
+768 KC

-789 NSGGTAGV
+789 GNGSDRNAPNTV
-797 AGTANPIAATSN
+797 APLSSN

-820 PQRVELPQHTGNG
+820 PQRVDLPHSGP
-833 DGRQRPPVVT
+833 DSRRAPIVT

-856 SAGEVYSFGSNQYGQ
+856 SSGEVFSFGSNQYGQ

-879 PAGGRPHLVRFPNGA
+879 PAGGRPHLIRFPS
-894 GTIVSVAAGSN
+894 GTGTAVSVAAGSN
-905 HSVVLTSRGAVYTF
+905 HSVVLSSRGAVFTF

-929 EAPGGGGRTDGAG
+929 EAPDAGLVGGTDSSS
-942 EGNFFWHCA
+942 NFFWHCA
-951 PVAIESFGP
+951 PAVIDSFGP
-960 GTGRRASFIAASG
+960 GTGRRASWIAASG

-996 ADRSTILLIPNNQS
+996 ADRSTILLIPSNQP
-1010 HLGGSIT
+1010 HLAGSIT
-1017 IDRRTGHCRAHRM
+1017 IDRRTGHCRAHRT
-1030 NQFDARVELN
+1030 NQFDARLELN
-1040 AGAQA
+1040 GGPQPV
-1045 GLKEAYR
+1045 LKEMYR
-1052 RNRWHF
+1052 RARWHF

-1086 SELFRRKS
+1086 AELY
-1094 KQQRKPSTQRAHEQ
+1094 RADRNEA
-1108 PSSCQVDGG
+1108 GG
-1117 EKGDPARYGTH
+1117 SARFGLGSAT
-1128 ESLSVL
+1128 EPLTVL
-1134 SPEIALPQRWNGCEV
+1134 SPEIALPQRWQGCEV

-1167 ATERLGATGQ
+1167 ATERLGASGQ
-1177 WPPFEPT
+1177 WPPFEPGT
-1184 LDAGGS
+1184 GLDGGPSAAAGS
-1190 SSSPL
+1190 NASPL

-1203 SDWFT
+1203 SEWFT
-1208 GSRSGAAF
+1208 GTRGVF
-1216 GSASGR
+1216 CGSSSGR
-1222 QVKLCDL
+1222 QVKLCDV
-1229 PPEDDL
+1229 PGDDEP
-1235 QEDDLP
+1235 QEEELP
-1241 EHRSVLLT
+1241 EQSNQRSALLT
-1249 PTFGSGSI
+1249 PTFGSI
-1257 DEEVPAIPV
+1257 DEEPSAIAPS
-1266 LNRWNIGNADMS
+1266 NRWNLP
-1278 GNGFSPSNVASEGRF
+1278 PSEGVHAGEGRF
-1293 PFRTGR
+1293 PFRSGR
-1299 TKGSTS
+1299 SKTP
-1305 EQRIASTSN
+1305 ASGALN
-1314 VQYRRKKGGG
+1314 AGVQYRRKKSSLGSGGSS
-1324 HATPSGGAAGSNQTL
+1324 ATGSTAGGGAAGMFQ
-1339 SSSCTE
+1339 SSSNVD
-1345 ESVIALCPISRR
+1345 ESVVSLCPISRR
-1357 FATGVNRETFESLT
+1357 FATGINRETLESLT
-1371 ALLSWAWN
+1371 ELLGWAWN
-1379 AFRNLSGEQKRG
+1379 AFRNLSGDQKKGSRNSG
-1391 GGGMK
+1391 SAA
-1396 TFTTNPMTT
+1396 NP
-1405 NNAGLIGEAK
+1405 GLSANGLFGEAK

-1422 ICRVCLRLLRRY
+1422 VCRACLRLLRRY
-1434 LNAIYHPTGSRS
+1434 LNAIYHPTGSRGTGTDELDGGCSDGHSVDDPLGRS
-1446 SEDDTDA
+1446 SDLA
-1453 HIEDQFR
+1453 AAP
-1460 SDFSNP
+1460 S
-1466 FGNPSHPTT
+1466 FGSQQHHATSY
-1475 GSPMSS
+1475 SPMSS
-1481 STAHPMASSMTGT
+1481 SAFQLPTAATT
-1494 HQSLAMAVV
+1494 NHQSLAVAVI
-1503 EIRTLLIDILADRVT
+1503 EIRTLLIDILADRGATAAPLVD
-1518 LPVMERSMRR
+1518 RSMRR
-1528 RVCKAKREVLGECHR
+1528 RIGRAKREVLAECHR

-1558 KWEVLCRRL
+1558 KWEILCRRF
-1567 LLLRESDPGGIH
+1567 
-1579 AGPKP
+1579 
-1584 HVDRYRYSYGS
+1584 
-1595 SSSGGGTERC
+1595 SSSGGG
-1605 SGRLLLSAILAGLCQ
+1605 SPGGRLLLSAILAGLCQ

-1631 LMSSPAQAVPTGSAS
+1631 LSATPSSSSVSS
-1646 TSRPQSTGSGALL
+1646 SRPASGSSGAMLA
-1659 ISRNRDLLASLIE
+1659 IARNRDLLASLIE
-1672 QMTSTVGSGGTN
+1672 QMTSGGTT
-1684 SGGDAGGQSGVVG
+1684 AGSVEGSVG
-1697 VPHLPDWH
+1697 PAQPHLPDWH

-1723 KLDRIGRHRRRGSS
+1723 KLDRIGRHRRRACDSD
-1737 SSGSSNSNTSS
+1737 
-1748 ASSCRSSEG
+1748 ADEDDSEQD
-1757 VEYDYELD
+1757 EDEQQLQQQDD
-1765 DDEATDVT
+1765 DDEQ
-1773 EGDGA
+1773 
-1778 PFPYRADEYDSEQG
+1778 S
-1792 DGGKGWPMAK
+1792 
-1802 GYRHESLTEGDS
+1802 
-1814 EGEDEDSDQDEGQ
+1814 
-1827 DDDQNQERLLIRNG
+1827 QERLLIRNG

-1856 CDPVDRERGERG
+1856 CDPIEQQQRGAGSDRG
-1868 GDQEETTQQP
+1868 GDHHRGGDREEETTQT
-1878 ATDLMVP
+1878 AAASDLMVP
-1885 PMAPMGGSNRLFST
+1885 PGLLAGSNRLYST
-1899 GSRFGKVD
+1899 GSRFGKID

-1923 FTVDRAG
+1923 FTVDRGG
-1930 ISIVGACVY
+1930 ISIAGACVY

-1960 SHTYSHSHRWE
+1960 AHSYSHSHRWE

-1986 QHMAELRFN
+1986 QHVAELRFN

-2049 PARGQIPAILYYCT
+2049 PARGQIPAILYYST
-2063 PVGGVAGF
+2063 PGGAAGPGSFQLGGAAAPVAG
-2071 PHGGT
+2071 GGR
-2076 NVANGRELGNCRTQ
+2076 AGELGNGRTQ

-2123 PGMRAPSSSETSS
+2123 GGGLRAPSSTETSS

-2141 ASSGVIGGTAVGV
+2141 ASSGVVGIVGGGVLGGPAAATA
-2154 MGAAG
+2154 A
-2159 ASAVVGGGVAID
+2159 GGGVAID

-2178 IEEHM
+2178 IEEHL
-2183 DVGATGLVGVLASN
+2183 DVGSLSTTTGLVSVIASN
-2197 TAATTIERT
+2197 AASTTIERT

-2214 PKGLLETLRGSSGT
+2214 PKGLLETLRGASGT
-2228 AGTPYDPYEIDS
+2228 GPSAAPYDPYEIDS
-2240 ASEATVGGI
+2240 ASEATPAAGPVPI
-2249 GGGVSGSGGAGSAG
+2249 GGPGG
-2263 GSGGAAA
+2263 
-2270 AAAGVGMSAAN
+2270 GMLAN
-2281 GNEMELPAGAASMVL
+2281 GNEMELPAGGGAGGVVMAT
-2296 AVPIRKRT
+2296 PIRKRT
-2304 VWDLFRARTTRS
+2304 VWDLFRSRTTRC

-2345 SVEVLSMVQE
+2345 AVEVLSMVQE

-2363 NELRRQRGSVG
+2363 NELRRQQQP
-2374 KCFAHMTHSSG
+2374 SSG
-2385 PAGNGTTITS
+2385 HPAALKTVSSIGATTITS
-2395 SATSMNTTSQHYCI
+2395 SATSTNTTSQHYCI
-2409 LESDHPYKTAS
+2409 LESDHPYRTAGI
-2420 LTAYR
+2420 TAYR
-2425 VRFPATVR
+2425 VRFPSSVR
-2433 WMCLTFDAQ
+2433 WMCLSFDAQ

-2449 DRVKVKIPNRRSG
+2449 DRVKVKIPNRGGPERDKDG
-2462 SGSEKDSLDDWCTVR
+2462 SPSCAVDDWVTVR
-2477 MYNTPARWA
+2477 MYNTPSRWS
-2486 YGGPGRAMVLP
+2486 YGGPGRSMVLP

-2510 YVNEPKQ
+2510 YVAEPKHPA
-2517 QSYGFKCLVIGY
+2517 YGFRCLVIGY
-2529 ENADQ
+2529 ENP
-2534 VPAGDHVDAQGIM
+2534 VMMHPDHQHPV
-2547 EHAGAGTAAGGTL
+2547 TAGGTL
-2560 IALEHELAHL
+2560 IALEQELAHL
-2570 GGRCARNLLRKE
+2570 GGRCSRNLLRKE

-2590 DRLTEPEAATLE
+2590 DRLTEPEVATLE
-2602 RYGTTLLAKGLM
+2602 RYGGSLLAKGLM

-2678 PQTPPLR
+2678 PQSPPLR

-2723 SAITPKVSPGTPTA
+2723 SALTPKVSPGTPTTA
-2737 ASTATAVPPS
+2737 APPTI
-2747 VPYEPTYKEK
+2747 PYEPTYKEK

-2784 SVSSASTTTT
+2784 NMSSTSPSTA

-2828 DGVPVVVEDEEEI
+2828 DGTPVVVEDEEEI

-2847 DAGGAGGG
+2847 DAGGAAGAGVGTGGGG
-2855 AGGGGGG
+2855 AGG
-2862 AGAGGTC
+2862 
-2869 AGGSGASGGL
+2869 SGVSGVT
-2879 PKMLNGDKGLVSV
+2879 PKMLSGEKGAPGGA

-2939 YGDEMENDDG
+2939 YGDELENDDG

-2982 KTLLHPIVDT
+2982 KTLLHPIVDP
-2992 CTTKVLLEHTAA
+2992 CSTKALLEHTAA
-3004 KEEPSVVD
+3004 KEEPAVAAGD
-3012 DTVEDI
+3012 DAEDI
-3018 EADDDCEGEGEGE
+3018 EADDCEAEEEEDGE

-3043 KAATAALSEV
+3043 KVASAALSEV

-3066 RSGTEGSMMDET
+3066 RTGTDGT
-3078 GPNKSPHHQPPS
+3078 GPLLDEQPSSKPVLLPATPLNQPQS
-3090 AGLSQQ
+3090 VAQQ
-3096 QQPQSNAQT
+3096 QQ
-3105 QPQQPDLQQQSFQ
+3105 QQEQQSS

-3168 GIGLGPGAVG
+3168 GIGGPLAGANGSLGIGG
-3178 MANQSSELP
+3178 SQ
-3187 IPAVLTREQKVL
+3187 PAPEPTTALTREQKVL
-3199 QRHSVEFSN
+3199 QRHSVELSN

-3222 MNRRHRGIGGGFAAL
+3222 INRRHRGGPFSFVEAA
-3237 DGSNGQSSSVGSS
+3237 GAGGSS
-3250 AVPPVALR
+3250 GAGPGAGSAAVPPVALR

-3284 DDGKECG
+3284 DDGQGPKEFPPTTATG
-3291 PIPGTGSGTGTVAIA
+3291 PGSTGAGGTA
-3306 PSSGAPLVASKSGLT
+3306 GALVASKSGVT
-3321 LAATA
+3321 LAASAATGA
-3326 GTGTTAAAA
+3326 GGVTQPSSTAAP
-3335 STTAPANGAAA
+3335 TNGGSGPA

-3353 CRTILHSIPVT
+3353 CRTVLHSIPVT

-3406 WYLLCE
+3406 WYLLCDG
-3412 ACRKRYEGT
+3412 CRKRYEGT

-3427 VGPQAALSAAA
+3427 VPALGMGPDH
-3438 ERRNEP
+3438 RRTTEP

-3468 PVESSACSGNAAGS
+3468 PVEQSASGGGSAGTSSAGAEG
-3482 SEASLTEVTDAS
+3482 SLTEVTDAS
-3494 EWPTPSDRPACLSTF
+3494 EWPTPPERPACLGTF
-3509 VDSEGAVQTTARF
+3509 IDTADMAGQATTTAAAPSSAGRF
-3522 PSDGTP
+3522 PADHGF
-3528 GSCYLP
+3528 P
-3534 LSGGKFHRSVSMGQ
+3534 LGMPGGKFHRSVSMGQ
-3548 GAGPSVV
+3548 GAVGPSVV
-3555 LRRRQRREDERS
+3555 LRRRQRRDDERS
-3567 DANLLNH
+3567 EANLLNH
-3574 PSENLRRLVPM
+3574 PSENLRRLVPL
-3585 DVGAS
+3585 DGTPYHGPVTAS
-3590 LGGGGGGGGVDA
+3590 DGTV
-3602 AAATNSVQTGLLGRP
+3602 GLLARP

-3630 LRRLLI
+3630 MRRLLI

-3649 QGFNWLVRQLTEP
+3649 QAFNWLLRQLTEP

-3673 SALTTCD
+3673 SALTAS
-3680 TDADPTDA
+3680 DADTSDPGPGPDVE
-3688 DSELGL
+3688 SELGGL

-3699 SCEGH
+3699 TCEGH

-3713 HAFLSTVSE
+3713 HAYLSTVSE

-3732 LQRMAVQCFGLRFV
+3732 LQRIAVQCFGLRFV

-3766 SKAEEEEERALEAQ
+3766 SKSEEEEERALEAQ
-3780 SVRDHLLGGSD
+3780 SVVRPSGLAGYPGDDGAID
-3791 EAPIEVT
+3791 VT
-3798 LFQDVTDLYELTVSS
+3798 LFQDVTDAYELTVSS
-3813 RPALAQAL
+3813 RPALAPAL
-3821 LDNST
+3821 LDSST

-3839 PKTIELIPGGRAA
+3839 PKTIELVPGGRAGGG
-3852 GSAAPGNGCQLTL
+3852 GSGCHLTL
-3865 IAVHVD
+3865 IAIHVD

-3881 SLLLYGGSHLNSVTG
+3881 SLLLYGGSPSHSPAAG
-3896 TGELSLL
+3896 GELSLL
-3903 RTIEIDP
+3903 RTIDIDP
-3910 TACAWQTIPIA
+3910 AACAWQAIPVTSVGVA
-3921 SSANGNTPTSGHYRL
+3921 APSAGHYRL
-3936 EIRGPDATLR
+3936 EVRGPDATLR

-3954 TRTGHSAPAPI
+3954 TRTDNLTTSEAQSHAPSPS
-3965 PTPRQVQS
+3965 PRQVQS

-3998 TSTLIG
+3998 TSTLLG
-4004 NGGNGAAAGGNGAGA
+4004 SNGTTTNGAGA
-4019 NANSSSNGDACS
+4019 PAGNGGAAGEVAGGP
-4031 TELSPLPSL
+4031 ELSPLPSL

-4080 VKARDAWELLVA
+4080 VKARDAWEAALNEDTSGGGV
-4092 GEPANTATTYN
+4092 TTTIYN

-4152 TALIRRILPELPS
+4152 MALIRRILPELPS
-4165 DGAAHSTADSAI
+4165 DTHLTETGASPNPSSDS
-4177 TTNHSVDTDSE
+4177 DSE

-4207 VKNGSN
+4207 VKNGAN
-4213 GNHQSASAAAA
+4213 GQHQTVPQNVPPAAVAA
-4224 APPSSLG
+4224 APA
-4231 TTVVSLGSVTSS
+4231 VVSLANVTPF
-4243 SSASQTLATGTGSVS
+4243 APSQAATGNGSGN
-4258 RLQRYRWYLRGSI
+4258 RHQQRYRWYLRGSI

-4290 LSERWATACRAA
+4290 LLERWATVSRAA
-4302 VASCLLNVTQLE
+4302 VASCLLSVTQLDE
-4314 EEFRRSADA
+4314 DFRRSADA
-4323 CIRTATLWLAL
+4323 CIRTATLWLAM
-4334 AALCVIDREQI
+4334 AALCVIDKEQI
-4345 DRLSSNQWHRQSE
+4345 GRLSTNQWHRQSE

-4366 HDDEVTYAVLNCAL
+4366 HDDDVTFAVLNCAL

-4391 LHLNRRARSHHRA
+4391 LHLNRRTRNHHRT

-4435 RTLKGMLEFRGHDPA
+4435 RTLKGMLEFRGHDPSA
-4450 AGCATVPVTATG
+4450 SCAPVPVTATG
-4462 VGVCRFCGATGSSG
+4462 VGVCRFCGTTGSSG

-4496 CTKVHQRC
+4496 CTKVHSRC
-4504 GHACGGILNEG
+4504 GHACGGIINEMH
-4515 QCLPCLV
+4515 CLPCLV
-4522 PNCQSE
+4522 PNCQSDGTVE
-4528 AGVVD
+4528 PGV
-4533 PPGGQYAQPRL
+4533 PRL

-4552 MICFTETLGTAPSIQ
+4552 MICFTETLGTAPSLQ

-4601 CKVDIEHPSLEPFL
+4601 CKVDIEHPSLELFL

-4750 LPRCPAGPKAT
+4750 LPRCPAGPKAS
-4761 QLTGEE
+4761 QLAGEE